1 MKKFLSLLLTLCLLL
16 GVLPS
21 QALAYVG
28 DILPS
33 TGSTVTTETRADGTL
48 VLQNDYI
55 RVTLNKHDGSL
66 TTSPAAT
73 ADSANSIDRQKP
85 YCEFIIYGSYGYGKA
100 HPATLRLKS
109 AEFVDTTPNGTAK
122 AIKAVYDLTV
132 NLSGK
137 SVAATTAVYYE
148 LVQLKENET
157 SADTW
162 GVLTSIDNIKINNNR
177 DDLFGSLTGD
187 MGVIWGY
194 TLDGFSGMG
203 HANATDGPAI
213 KMSRTVYNQDKQAEI
228 STECSVL
235 TSKVENLDT
244 WQSFPQ
250 GGDWCYNYITEVYV
264 DGYAWA
270 NPFVGLSGYYENKT
284 IKAYLPDTVSV
295 TPGSNPNSTRVECR
309 NDIGYYFSDG
319 EDYPNSQR
327 FLWGFRNLAKGAED
341 VPSEPDKVDIS
352 INAQRLAAFANG
364 NGGVTVEYVADDAAL
379 DVLKQ
384 QYGNP
389 IAIISGEY
397 ESKNGTDFT
406 FTGGAALLSPSVTAT
421 WDKSNGKLII
431 KKDGTIEHSGLSLN
445 APSFKFYQP
454 NSGSGKDLEIK
465 LTQDGFSFEIDPEKN
480 DAVIYV
486 DIPYATAKLENA
498 AADAAGNLVFSGEI
512 GFQTVFE
519 GAAFTLEELG
529 YGLNEK
535 NEFTVNGVHATGEF
549 DTAKTLSLEL
559 AKVEGEVN
567 TFKGEERYAF
577 SLELNAFDLFETE
590 AELALERASN
600 GGLLPD
606 ELWFYVKA
614 SPGIVLVPPVP
625 VGQLNGG
632 GAGFKDLAATVNGDY
647 FAIPPI
653 KLRGAL
659 TGRYL
664 HLIEGTG
671 NVVIGPSEISLKAT
685 DVGLVGAGEAT
696 QIIDSFGYT
705 LKLNGQ
711 ERTYEGTNYKGI
723 YFAGSEELALALPS
737 KALNVIALDSAIE
750 LGAFGGVNDKK
761 ENLYLG
767 IGANGTVIGTLQFPN
782 NFFIPCLRGKAL
794 SRTDVELILGGQTV
808 IPIKG
813 VSVDEGMKQ
822 AFGNIDVY
830 LGAMTQ
836 TTNWLYDVRA
846 WVIIPNI
853 IETNFRMGEGWDI
866 EGTLFSKLDTWDWTE
881 HGVEPVVQAM
891 SLEDSEDTV
900 LMSSP
905 SPTEQAASLEAVGE
919 STPTSNTNSTEPA
932 ASLEDTGESV
942 PANST
947 NSTEQTAPMEDA
959 GESAPANSTN
969 STEQTAPMEDAGESV
984 PANSMNSTEPA
995 ASLEDTGE
1003 SVPANSTNST
1013 EQTAPMEDAGESV
1026 PANSTNSTE
1035 QAASSEDTG
1044 ESVPANSTNSTE
1056 QAASSEDTGESAPA
1070 NSMNPTVIAVNAGTD
1085 ETPYILLAFD
1095 SSITEEQIKGALK
1108 IKKDSQDI
1116 DINWLGDSTEIDSNS
1131 AINADT
1137 DIIKNNEDG
1146 KEYRVAIL
1154 RLKEGG
1160 SYQVDTGD
1168 LALQKSESASVTS
1181 FEKLN
1186 LTLNNNQVSGEIKY
1200 AEENTKYV
1208 LRTYF
1213 ANAEGGAD
1221 YLIDEQEITNSS
1233 SISVNIPSMGA
1244 LAPSGEYYVT
1254 SFLMTEKSVESIDEN
1269 GEKETLT
1276 GLVAIDHQQFNT
1288 QVSYQNQNQPTA
1300 PRTVTLE
1307 LAGNEVMTA
1316 TWGAVTDADGYAVT
1330 IYQKDGNDW
1339 IDTGFGYDLDK
1350 ETTSINM
1357 ALTVGGE
1364 ETTKSKN
1371 LSENETYKVGVSAY
1385 KTIEGGKYYSAET
1398 ESAENGVYLPEY
1410 TPLDMMLSVNGTT
1423 CTADEHGVYRAY
1435 VDGKDDVLTVS
1446 CTTENVTYK
1455 VTRMDKTS
1463 DNEIST
1469 DSDGAYPIPNF
1480 EGSLMFK
1487 IDGISEI
1494 ENSTA
1499 KDVTSVFL
1507 LVSVDKTAPVLTL
1520 SDPVFYADM
1529 TTGAYQIT
1537 GTADAG
1543 SKIIYGND
1551 GASVNAGSD
1560 GTFTIP
1566 GTLDENSGVLSLCAQ
1581 DSAGNKS
1588 TSRFALITKQNTA
1601 TEFIV
1606 TFDGNGGMPSVG
1618 SMTTTNQKLTSL
1630 PSASQSKH
1638 SFDGWYTEKS
1648 GGTKITTD
1656 TVFHADTIV
1665 YAHWTY
1671 TGGGGGSSSGGSS
1684 SNDGEGSVNN
1694 DATIIQRPD
1703 VNEPNVPTTA
1713 QSEKVKTDA
1722 KGNVTITNPMVSDA
1736 IKAAKDDA
1744 KKHGNQKNG
1753 VAVEVPVEIDKKLDG
1768 VQITLKADALDTLV
1782 KENVKRFTIDTDRMT
1797 DFGFTLDTLKELN
1810 RQTSGDIILK
1820 VKKTTVSS
1828 IEAKATIGNRPVYDI
1843 SLWEVKNGKE
1853 TKLSNLNGKTISIA
1867 IPYTPAKNEQTG
1879 NLYAVSVD
1887 GNGKPQWITKSN
1899 YDADQKAV
1907 IFELTQPGVYGV
1919 GYDAKMPAFTDIE
1932 NHWAKDNILFVV
1944 SRGLL
1949 NGTSETTFSPN
1960 TGMTRGM
1967 FVTALGRLA
1976 GVDPADYQSGKFTDV
1991 KADAYYA
1998 PYVNWAA
2005 KTGIV
2010 SGTTD
2015 TTFAP
2020 DTNINREQ
2028 MAVIMKNY
2036 AVKLGYTVPKALEAV
2051 TFADNASISSWAK
2064 EAVKSM
2070 QQAGILAGKTNNRF
2084 DPAGTATRAE
2094 VATVLRRFVEIVID
2108 PQTANGWR

>member
-16 GVLPS
+16 GILPS

-194 TLDGFSGMG
+194 TLDAFSGMG

-213 KMSRTVYNQDKQAEI
+213 KMSRTVYNYDEQVEI
-228 STECSVL
+228 STESSVL

-244 WQSFPQ
+244 WQSFSQ
-250 GGDWCYNYITEVYV
+250 GTDWCYNYITEVYV
-264 DGYAWA
+264 DGYTWA

-295 TPGSNPNSTRVECR
+295 TPGNNPNSTRVECR

-379 DVLKQ
+379 DALKK

-389 IAIISGEY
+389 VALISGEY
-397 ESKNGTDFT
+397 ESKNGAEFT

-465 LTQDGFSFEIDPEKN
+465 LTQDGFSFEIDPGKN

-486 DIPYATAKLENA
+486 DIPYATAKLEQA
-498 AADAAGNLVFSGEI
+498 TADAAGNLVFSGEI

-519 GAAFTLEELG
+519 GASFTLEELG

-567 TFKGEERYAF
+567 TFKGKEKYAF

-590 AELALERASN
+590 AELELTRSQKD
-600 GGLLPD
+600 GSLLPNT
-606 ELWFYVKA
+606 LYFYVAA
-614 SPGIVLVPPVP
+614 SPGIPLIPPVP

-632 GAGFKDLAATVNGDY
+632 GAGFSNLADTVNGDY
-647 FAIPPI
+647 FAIPPL
-653 KLRGAL
+653 KLRGTL
-659 TGRYL
+659 KGTYL
-664 HLIEGTG
+664 HLIEGKG
-671 NVVIGPSEISLKAT
+671 DVVIGPSEISLTAS
-685 DVGLVGAGEAT
+685 DVGIVGTNAS
-696 QIIDSFGYT
+696 IIDSFGYS

-711 ERTYEGTNYKGI
+711 ERTYNGTDYTGI
-723 YFAGSEELALALPS
+723 YFVGSEALELDLP
-737 KALNVIALDSAIE
+737 NTEIDVFILDTSIE
-750 LGAFGGVNDKK
+750 LGAFGGTGTKNDKQH
-761 ENLYLG
+761 LYLA
-767 IGANGTVIGTLQFPN
+767 IGANAVVKSKVQVPSDVPVIGGWKL
-782 NFFIPCLRGKAL
+782 G
-794 SRTDVELILGGQTV
+794 SWDVDLIVGGQTEF
-808 IPIKG
+808 PIKD

-822 AFGNIDVY
+822 AFSNIDVY
-830 LGAMTQ
+830 LGAMTGVYAGIIDAR
-836 TTNWLYDVRA
+836 L
-846 WVIIPNI
+846 WVLVPNI
-853 IETNFRMGEGWDI
+853 VETNFRRGGGWDV
-866 EGTLFSKLDTWDWTE
+866 ETKWFGRLPEWDWSE
-881 HGVEPVVQAM
+881 KGVEPVAQAM

-959 GESAPANSTN
+959 GES
-969 STEQTAPMEDAGESV
+969 
-984 PANSMNSTEPA
+984 
-995 ASLEDTGE
+995 
-1003 SVPANSTNST
+1003 
-1013 EQTAPMEDAGESV
+1013 
-1026 PANSTNSTE
+1026 
-1035 QAASSEDTG
+1035 
-1044 ESVPANSTNSTE
+1044 VPANSTNSTE

-1070 NSMNPTVIAVNAGTD
+1070 NSTNSTEITVSADTD
-1085 ETPYILLAFD
+1085 ETPYILLAFENTV
-1095 SSITEEQIKGALK
+1095 TEEQIKNSLSVTKQNSSDKLEIHWVNYDTENSEDGQIDENK
-1108 IKKDSQDI
+1108 
-1116 DINWLGDSTEIDSNS
+1116 DINAT
-1131 AINADT
+1131 T
-1137 DIIKNNEDG
+1137 DIIHNKTDNKD
-1146 KEYRVAIL
+1146 YRVAIL
-1154 RLKEGG
+1154 RLKDAGT
-1160 SYQVDTGD
+1160 YQVNTGSLSLDT
-1168 LALQKSESASVTS
+1168 QKSQGVSIAP
-1181 FEKLN
+1181 FEELE
-1186 LTLNNNQVSGEIKY
+1186 LTLNNQQVSGEIKY

-1213 ANAEGGAD
+1213 AKEKGGAD

-1288 QVSYQNQNQPTA
+1288 RVSYQNQNQPTA
-1300 PRTVTLE
+1300 PQTVTLE
-1307 LAGNEVMTA
+1307 LAGNEIMTA

-1371 LSENETYKVGVSAY
+1371 LSANETYKVGVSAY

-1410 TPLDMMLSVNGTT
+1410 TPLDMMLFVNGTT

-1480 EGSLMFK
+1480 EGNLMFK

-1507 LVSVDKTAPVLTL
+1507 LVSVDKTAPMLTL

-1543 SKIIYGND
+1543 SKIIYGDD

-1648 GGTKITTD
+1648 GGIKITTD
-1656 TVFHADTIV
+1656 TIFHADTIV

-1828 IEAKATIGNRPVYDI
+1828 IEAKVTIGNRPVYDI

-1899 YDADQKAV
+1899 YNADQKAV

-2094 VATVLRRFVEIVID
+2094 VATVLWRFVEIIID
-2108 PQTANGWR
+2108 PQTANG

>member
-1 MKKFLSLLLTLCLLL
+1 
-16 GVLPS
+16 
-21 QALAYVG
+21 
-28 DILPS
+28 
-33 TGSTVTTETRADGTL
+33 
-48 VLQNDYI
+48 
-55 RVTLNKHDGSL
+55 
-66 TTSPAAT
+66 
-73 ADSANSIDRQKP
+73 
-85 YCEFIIYGSYGYGKA
+85 
-100 HPATLRLKS
+100 
-109 AEFVDTTPNGTAK
+109 
-122 AIKAVYDLTV
+122 
-132 NLSGK
+132 
-137 SVAATTAVYYE
+137 
-148 LVQLKENET
+148 
-157 SADTW
+157 
-162 GVLTSIDNIKINNNR
+162 
-177 DDLFGSLTGD
+177 
-187 MGVIWGY
+187 
-194 TLDGFSGMG
+194 
-203 HANATDGPAI
+203 
-213 KMSRTVYNQDKQAEI
+213 
-228 STECSVL
+228 
-235 TSKVENLDT
+235 
-244 WQSFPQ
+244 
-250 GGDWCYNYITEVYV
+250 
-264 DGYAWA
+264 
-270 NPFVGLSGYYENKT
+270 
-284 IKAYLPDTVSV
+284 
-295 TPGSNPNSTRVECR
+295 
-309 NDIGYYFSDG
+309 
-319 EDYPNSQR
+319 
-327 FLWGFRNLAKGAED
+327 
-341 VPSEPDKVDIS
+341 
-352 INAQRLAAFANG
+352 
-364 NGGVTVEYVADDAAL
+364 
-379 DVLKQ
+379 
-384 QYGNP
+384 
-389 IAIISGEY
+389 
-397 ESKNGTDFT
+397 
-406 FTGGAALLSPSVTAT
+406 
-421 WDKSNGKLII
+421 
-431 KKDGTIEHSGLSLN
+431 
-445 APSFKFYQP
+445 
-454 NSGSGKDLEIK
+454 
-465 LTQDGFSFEIDPEKN
+465 
-480 DAVIYV
+480 
-486 DIPYATAKLENA
+486 
-498 AADAAGNLVFSGEI
+498 
-512 GFQTVFE
+512 
-519 GAAFTLEELG
+519 
-529 YGLNEK
+529 
-535 NEFTVNGVHATGEF
+535 
-549 DTAKTLSLEL
+549 
-559 AKVEGEVN
+559 
-567 TFKGEERYAF
+567 
-577 SLELNAFDLFETE
+577 
-590 AELALERASN
+590 
-600 GGLLPD
+600 
-606 ELWFYVKA
+606 
-614 SPGIVLVPPVP
+614 
-625 VGQLNGG
+625 
-632 GAGFKDLAATVNGDY
+632 
-647 FAIPPI
+647 
-653 KLRGAL
+653 
-659 TGRYL
+659 
-664 HLIEGTG
+664 
-671 NVVIGPSEISLKAT
+671 
-685 DVGLVGAGEAT
+685 
-696 QIIDSFGYT
+696 
-705 LKLNGQ
+705 
-711 ERTYEGTNYKGI
+711 
-723 YFAGSEELALALPS
+723 
-737 KALNVIALDSAIE
+737 
-750 LGAFGGVNDKK
+750 
-761 ENLYLG
+761 
-767 IGANGTVIGTLQFPN
+767 
-782 NFFIPCLRGKAL
+782 
-794 SRTDVELILGGQTV
+794 
-808 IPIKG
+808 
-813 VSVDEGMKQ
+813 
-822 AFGNIDVY
+822 
-830 LGAMTQ
+830 
-836 TTNWLYDVRA
+836 
-846 WVIIPNI
+846 
-853 IETNFRMGEGWDI
+853 
-866 EGTLFSKLDTWDWTE
+866 
-881 HGVEPVVQAM
+881 
-891 SLEDSEDTV
+891 
-900 LMSSP
+900 
-905 SPTEQAASLEAVGE
+905 
-919 STPTSNTNSTEPA
+919 
-932 ASLEDTGESV
+932 
-942 PANST
+942 
-947 NSTEQTAPMEDA
+947 
-959 GESAPANSTN
+959 
-969 STEQTAPMEDAGESV
+969 
-984 PANSMNSTEPA
+984 
-995 ASLEDTGE
+995 
-1003 SVPANSTNST
+1003 
-1013 EQTAPMEDAGESV
+1013 
-1026 PANSTNSTE
+1026 
-1035 QAASSEDTG
+1035 
-1044 ESVPANSTNSTE
+1044 
-1056 QAASSEDTGESAPA
+1056 
-1070 NSMNPTVIAVNAGTD
+1070 MNPTVIAVNAGTD

-1300 PRTVTLE
+1300 PQTVTLE

-1566 GTLDENSGVLSLCAQ
+1566 GTLDKNSGVLSLCAQ

-1606 TFDGNGGMPSVG
+1606 TFDGNGGTPSVG
-1618 SMTTTNQKLTSL
+1618 NMTTTNQKLTSL

-1671 TGGGGGSSSGGSS
+1671 TGGSS

-1713 QSEKVKTDA
+1713 LSEKVKTDA

-1736 IKAAKDDA
+1736 IKAAKDDT

-1753 VAVEVPVEIDKKLDG
+1753 VAVEVPVEIDKKLDS

-1867 IPYTPAKNEQTG
+1867 IPYTPAKNEQPG

-1887 GNGKPQWITKSN
+1887 GNGKPQWITKSS

-1907 IFELTQPGVYGV
+1907 IFELIQPGVYGV

-2094 VATVLRRFVEIVID
+2094 VATVLRRFVEIIID
-2108 PQTANGWR
+2108 PQTANGWQQNDSGQ

>member
-16 GVLPS
+16 GILPS

-194 TLDGFSGMG
+194 TLDAFSGMG

-213 KMSRTVYNQDKQAEI
+213 KMSRTVYNYDEQVEI
-228 STECSVL
+228 STESSVL

-244 WQSFPQ
+244 WQSFSQ
-250 GGDWCYNYITEVYV
+250 GTDWCYNYITEVYV
-264 DGYAWA
+264 DGYTWA

-295 TPGSNPNSTRVECR
+295 TPGNNPNSTRVACR

-379 DVLKQ
+379 DALKK

-389 IAIISGEY
+389 VALISGEY
-397 ESKNGTDFT
+397 ESKNGAEFT

-465 LTQDGFSFEIDPEKN
+465 LTQDGFSFEIDPGKN

-486 DIPYATAKLENA
+486 DIPYATAKLEQA
-498 AADAAGNLVFSGEI
+498 TADAAGNLVFSGEI

-519 GAAFTLEELG
+519 GASFTLEELG

-567 TFKGEERYAF
+567 TFKGKEKYAF

-590 AELALERASN
+590 AELELTRSQKD
-600 GGLLPD
+600 GSLLPNT
-606 ELWFYVKA
+606 LYFYVAA
-614 SPGIVLVPPVP
+614 SPGIPLIPPVP

-632 GAGFKDLAATVNGDY
+632 GAGFSNLADTVNGDY
-647 FAIPPI
+647 FAIPPL
-653 KLRGAL
+653 KLRGTL
-659 TGRYL
+659 KGTYL
-664 HLIEGTG
+664 HLIEGKG
-671 NVVIGPSEISLKAT
+671 DVVIGPSEISLTAS
-685 DVGLVGAGEAT
+685 DVGIVGTNAS
-696 QIIDSFGYT
+696 IIDSFGYS

-711 ERTYEGTNYKGI
+711 ERTYNGTDYTGI
-723 YFAGSEELALALPS
+723 YFVGSEALELDLP
-737 KALNVIALDSAIE
+737 NTEIDVFILDTSIE
-750 LGAFGGVNDKK
+750 LGAFGGTGTKNDKQH
-761 ENLYLG
+761 LYLA
-767 IGANGTVIGTLQFPN
+767 IGANAVVKSKVQVPSDVPVIGGWKL
-782 NFFIPCLRGKAL
+782 G
-794 SRTDVELILGGQTV
+794 SWDVDLIVGGQTEF
-808 IPIKG
+808 PIKD

-822 AFGNIDVY
+822 AFSNIDVY
-830 LGAMTQ
+830 LGAMTGVYAGIIDAR
-836 TTNWLYDVRA
+836 L
-846 WVIIPNI
+846 WVLVPNI
-853 IETNFRMGEGWDI
+853 VETNFRRGGGWDV
-866 EGTLFSKLDTWDWTE
+866 ETKWFGRLPEWDWSE
-881 HGVEPVVQAM
+881 KGVEPVAQAM

-959 GESAPANSTN
+959 GES
-969 STEQTAPMEDAGESV
+969 
-984 PANSMNSTEPA
+984 
-995 ASLEDTGE
+995 
-1003 SVPANSTNST
+1003 
-1013 EQTAPMEDAGESV
+1013 
-1026 PANSTNSTE
+1026 
-1035 QAASSEDTG
+1035 
-1044 ESVPANSTNSTE
+1044 VPANSTNSTE

-1070 NSMNPTVIAVNAGTD
+1070 NSTNSTEITVSADTD
-1085 ETPYILLAFD
+1085 ETPYILLAFENTV
-1095 SSITEEQIKGALK
+1095 TEEQIKNSLSVTKQNSSDKLEIHWVNYDTENSEDGQIDENK
-1108 IKKDSQDI
+1108 
-1116 DINWLGDSTEIDSNS
+1116 DINAT
-1131 AINADT
+1131 T
-1137 DIIKNNEDG
+1137 DIIHNKTDNKD
-1146 KEYRVAIL
+1146 YRVAIL
-1154 RLKEGG
+1154 RLKDAGT
-1160 SYQVDTGD
+1160 YQVNTGSLSLDT
-1168 LALQKSESASVTS
+1168 QKSQGVSIAP
-1181 FEKLN
+1181 FEELE
-1186 LTLNNNQVSGEIKY
+1186 LTLNNQQVSGEIKY

-1213 ANAEGGAD
+1213 AKEKGGAD

-1300 PRTVTLE
+1300 PQTVTLE
-1307 LAGNEVMTA
+1307 LAGNEIMTA

-1371 LSENETYKVGVSAY
+1371 LSANETYKVGVSAY

-1507 LVSVDKTAPVLTL
+1507 LVSVDKTAPMLTL

-1543 SKIIYGND
+1543 SKIIYGDD

-1606 TFDGNGGMPSVG
+1606 TFDGNGGMLSVG

-1648 GGTKITTD
+1648 GGIKITTD
-1656 TVFHADTIV
+1656 TIFHADTIV

-1828 IEAKATIGNRPVYDI
+1828 IEAKVTIGNRPVYDI

-1867 IPYTPAKNEQTG
+1867 IPYTPTKNEQTG

-1899 YDADQKAV
+1899 YNADQKAV
-1907 IFELTQPGVYGV
+1907 IFELIQPGVYGV

-2064 EAVKSM
+2064 EAVESM

-2094 VATVLRRFVEIVID
+2094 VATVLWRFVEIIID
-2108 PQTANGWR
+2108 PQTANG

>member
-16 GVLPS
+16 GILPS

-194 TLDGFSGMG
+194 TLDAFSGMG

-213 KMSRTVYNQDKQAEI
+213 KMSRTVYNYDEQVEI
-228 STECSVL
+228 STESSVL

-244 WQSFPQ
+244 WQSFSQ
-250 GGDWCYNYITEVYV
+250 GTDWCYNYITEVYV
-264 DGYAWA
+264 DGYTWA

-295 TPGSNPNSTRVECR
+295 TPGNNPNSTRVECR

-379 DVLKQ
+379 DALKK

-389 IAIISGEY
+389 VALISGEY
-397 ESKNGTDFT
+397 ESKNGAEFT

-465 LTQDGFSFEIDPEKN
+465 LTQDGFSFEIDPGKN

-486 DIPYATAKLENA
+486 DIPYATAKLEQA
-498 AADAAGNLVFSGEI
+498 TADAAGNLVFSGEI

-519 GAAFTLEELG
+519 GASFTLEELG

-567 TFKGEERYAF
+567 TFKGKEKYAF

-590 AELALERASN
+590 AELELTRSQKD
-600 GGLLPD
+600 GSLLPNT
-606 ELWFYVKA
+606 LYFYVAA
-614 SPGIVLVPPVP
+614 SPGIPLIPPVP

-632 GAGFKDLAATVNGDY
+632 GAGFSNLADTVNGDY
-647 FAIPPI
+647 FAIPPLN
-653 KLRGAL
+653 LRGTL
-659 TGRYL
+659 KGTYL
-664 HLIEGTG
+664 HLIEGKG
-671 NVVIGPSEISLKAT
+671 DVVIGPSEISLTAS
-685 DVGLVGAGEAT
+685 DVGIVGTNAS
-696 QIIDSFGYT
+696 IIDSFGYS

-711 ERTYEGTNYKGI
+711 ERTYNGTDYTGI
-723 YFAGSEELALALPS
+723 YFVGSEALELDLP
-737 KALNVIALDSAIE
+737 NTEIDVFILDTSIE
-750 LGAFGGVNDKK
+750 LGAFGGTGTKNDKQH
-761 ENLYLG
+761 LYLA
-767 IGANGTVIGTLQFPN
+767 IGANAVVKSKVQVPSDVPVIGGWKL
-782 NFFIPCLRGKAL
+782 G
-794 SRTDVELILGGQTV
+794 SWDVDLIVGGQTEF
-808 IPIKG
+808 PIKD

-822 AFGNIDVY
+822 AFSNIDVY
-830 LGAMTQ
+830 LGAMTGVYAGIIDAR
-836 TTNWLYDVRA
+836 L
-846 WVIIPNI
+846 WVLVPNI
-853 IETNFRMGEGWDI
+853 VETNFRRGGGWDV
-866 EGTLFSKLDTWDWTE
+866 ETKWFGRLPEWDWSE
-881 HGVEPVVQAM
+881 KGVEPVAQAM

-959 GESAPANSTN
+959 GES
-969 STEQTAPMEDAGESV
+969 
-984 PANSMNSTEPA
+984 
-995 ASLEDTGE
+995 
-1003 SVPANSTNST
+1003 VPANSTS
-1013 EQTAPMEDAGESV
+1013 
-1026 PANSTNSTE
+1026 STE

-1056 QAASSEDTGESAPA
+1056 ITVSAD
-1070 NSMNPTVIAVNAGTD
+1070 TD
-1085 ETPYILLAFD
+1085 ETPYILLAFENTV
-1095 SSITEEQIKGALK
+1095 TEEQIKNSLSVTKQNSSDKLEIHWVNYDTENSEDGQIDENK
-1108 IKKDSQDI
+1108 
-1116 DINWLGDSTEIDSNS
+1116 DINAT
-1131 AINADT
+1131 T
-1137 DIIKNNEDG
+1137 DIIHNKTDNKD
-1146 KEYRVAIL
+1146 YRVAIL
-1154 RLKEGG
+1154 RLKDAGT
-1160 SYQVDTGD
+1160 YQVNTGSLSLDT
-1168 LALQKSESASVTS
+1168 QKSQGVSIAP
-1181 FEKLN
+1181 FEELE
-1186 LTLNNNQVSGEIKY
+1186 LTLNNQQVSGEIKY

-1213 ANAEGGAD
+1213 AKEKGGAD

-1288 QVSYQNQNQPTA
+1288 RVSYQNQNQPTA
-1300 PRTVTLE
+1300 PQTVTLE
-1307 LAGNEVMTA
+1307 LAGNEIMTA

-1371 LSENETYKVGVSAY
+1371 LSANETYKVGVSAY

-1410 TPLDMMLSVNGTT
+1410 TPLDMMLFVNGTT

-1480 EGSLMFK
+1480 EGNLMFK

-1507 LVSVDKTAPVLTL
+1507 LVSVDKTAPMLTL

-1543 SKIIYGND
+1543 SKIIYGDD

-1648 GGTKITTD
+1648 GGIKITTD
-1656 TVFHADTIV
+1656 TIFHADTIV

-1768 VQITLKADALDTLV
+1768 LQITLKADALDTLV

-2108 PQTANGWR
+2108 PQTANGWQ

>member
-1 MKKFLSLLLTLCLLL
+1 
-16 GVLPS
+16 
-21 QALAYVG
+21 
-28 DILPS
+28 
-33 TGSTVTTETRADGTL
+33 
-48 VLQNDYI
+48 
-55 RVTLNKHDGSL
+55 
-66 TTSPAAT
+66 
-73 ADSANSIDRQKP
+73 
-85 YCEFIIYGSYGYGKA
+85 
-100 HPATLRLKS
+100 
-109 AEFVDTTPNGTAK
+109 
-122 AIKAVYDLTV
+122 
-132 NLSGK
+132 
-137 SVAATTAVYYE
+137 
-148 LVQLKENET
+148 
-157 SADTW
+157 
-162 GVLTSIDNIKINNNR
+162 
-177 DDLFGSLTGD
+177 
-187 MGVIWGY
+187 
-194 TLDGFSGMG
+194 
-203 HANATDGPAI
+203 
-213 KMSRTVYNQDKQAEI
+213 
-228 STECSVL
+228 
-235 TSKVENLDT
+235 
-244 WQSFPQ
+244 
-250 GGDWCYNYITEVYV
+250 
-264 DGYAWA
+264 
-270 NPFVGLSGYYENKT
+270 
-284 IKAYLPDTVSV
+284 
-295 TPGSNPNSTRVECR
+295 
-309 NDIGYYFSDG
+309 
-319 EDYPNSQR
+319 
-327 FLWGFRNLAKGAED
+327 
-341 VPSEPDKVDIS
+341 
-352 INAQRLAAFANG
+352 
-364 NGGVTVEYVADDAAL
+364 
-379 DVLKQ
+379 
-384 QYGNP
+384 
-389 IAIISGEY
+389 
-397 ESKNGTDFT
+397 
-406 FTGGAALLSPSVTAT
+406 
-421 WDKSNGKLII
+421 
-431 KKDGTIEHSGLSLN
+431 
-445 APSFKFYQP
+445 
-454 NSGSGKDLEIK
+454 
-465 LTQDGFSFEIDPEKN
+465 
-480 DAVIYV
+480 
-486 DIPYATAKLENA
+486 
-498 AADAAGNLVFSGEI
+498 
-512 GFQTVFE
+512 
-519 GAAFTLEELG
+519 
-529 YGLNEK
+529 
-535 NEFTVNGVHATGEF
+535 
-549 DTAKTLSLEL
+549 
-559 AKVEGEVN
+559 
-567 TFKGEERYAF
+567 
-577 SLELNAFDLFETE
+577 
-590 AELALERASN
+590 
-600 GGLLPD
+600 
-606 ELWFYVKA
+606 
-614 SPGIVLVPPVP
+614 
-625 VGQLNGG
+625 
-632 GAGFKDLAATVNGDY
+632 
-647 FAIPPI
+647 
-653 KLRGAL
+653 
-659 TGRYL
+659 
-664 HLIEGTG
+664 
-671 NVVIGPSEISLKAT
+671 
-685 DVGLVGAGEAT
+685 
-696 QIIDSFGYT
+696 
-705 LKLNGQ
+705 
-711 ERTYEGTNYKGI
+711 
-723 YFAGSEELALALPS
+723 
-737 KALNVIALDSAIE
+737 
-750 LGAFGGVNDKK
+750 
-761 ENLYLG
+761 
-767 IGANGTVIGTLQFPN
+767 
-782 NFFIPCLRGKAL
+782 
-794 SRTDVELILGGQTV
+794 
-808 IPIKG
+808 
-813 VSVDEGMKQ
+813 
-822 AFGNIDVY
+822 
-830 LGAMTQ
+830 
-836 TTNWLYDVRA
+836 
-846 WVIIPNI
+846 
-853 IETNFRMGEGWDI
+853 
-866 EGTLFSKLDTWDWTE
+866 
-881 HGVEPVVQAM
+881 
-891 SLEDSEDTV
+891 
-900 LMSSP
+900 
-905 SPTEQAASLEAVGE
+905 
-919 STPTSNTNSTEPA
+919 
-932 ASLEDTGESV
+932 
-942 PANST
+942 
-947 NSTEQTAPMEDA
+947 
-959 GESAPANSTN
+959 
-969 STEQTAPMEDAGESV
+969 
-984 PANSMNSTEPA
+984 
-995 ASLEDTGE
+995 
-1003 SVPANSTNST
+1003 
-1013 EQTAPMEDAGESV
+1013 MEDAGESV

-1300 PRTVTLE
+1300 PQTVTLE

-1566 GTLDENSGVLSLCAQ
+1566 GTLDKNSGVLSLCAQ

-1606 TFDGNGGMPSVG
+1606 TFDGNGGTPSVG
-1618 SMTTTNQKLTSL
+1618 NMTTTNQKLTSL

-1671 TGGGGGSSSGGSS
+1671 TGGSS

-1713 QSEKVKTDA
+1713 LSEKVKTDA

-1736 IKAAKDDA
+1736 IKAAKDDT

-1753 VAVEVPVEIDKKLDG
+1753 VAVEVPVEIDKKLDS

-1867 IPYTPAKNEQTG
+1867 IPYTPAKNEQPG

-1887 GNGKPQWITKSN
+1887 GNGKPQWITKSS

-1907 IFELTQPGVYGV
+1907 IFELIQPGVYGV

-2094 VATVLRRFVEIVID
+2094 VATVLRRFVEIIID
-2108 PQTANGWR
+2108 PQTANGWQQNDSGQ

>member
-16 GVLPS
+16 GILPS

-194 TLDGFSGMG
+194 TLDAFSGMG

-213 KMSRTVYNQDKQAEI
+213 KMSRTVYNYDEQVEI
-228 STECSVL
+228 STESSVL

-244 WQSFPQ
+244 WQSFSQ
-250 GGDWCYNYITEVYV
+250 GTDWCYNYITEVYV
-264 DGYAWA
+264 DGYTWA

-295 TPGSNPNSTRVECR
+295 TPGNNPNSTRVECR

-379 DVLKQ
+379 DALKK

-389 IAIISGEY
+389 VALISGEY
-397 ESKNGTDFT
+397 ESKNGAEFT

-465 LTQDGFSFEIDPEKN
+465 LTQDGFSFEIDPGKN

-486 DIPYATAKLENA
+486 DIPYATAKLEQA
-498 AADAAGNLVFSGEI
+498 TADAAGNLVFSGEI

-519 GAAFTLEELG
+519 GASFTLEELG

-567 TFKGEERYAF
+567 TFKGKEKYAF

-590 AELALERASN
+590 AELELTRSQKD
-600 GGLLPD
+600 GSLLPNT
-606 ELWFYVKA
+606 LYFYVAA
-614 SPGIVLVPPVP
+614 SPGIPLIPPVP

-632 GAGFKDLAATVNGDY
+632 GAGFSNLADTVNGDY
-647 FAIPPI
+647 FAIPPL
-653 KLRGAL
+653 KLRGTL
-659 TGRYL
+659 KGTYL
-664 HLIEGTG
+664 HLIEGKG
-671 NVVIGPSEISLKAT
+671 DVVIGPSEISLTAS
-685 DVGLVGAGEAT
+685 DVGIVGTNAS
-696 QIIDSFGYT
+696 IIDSFGYS

-711 ERTYEGTNYKGI
+711 ERTYNGTDYTGI
-723 YFAGSEELALALPS
+723 YFVGSEALELDLP
-737 KALNVIALDSAIE
+737 NTEIDVFILDTSIE
-750 LGAFGGVNDKK
+750 LGAFGGTGTKNDKQH
-761 ENLYLG
+761 LYLA
-767 IGANGTVIGTLQFPN
+767 IGANAVVKSKVQVPSDVPVIGGWKL
-782 NFFIPCLRGKAL
+782 G
-794 SRTDVELILGGQTV
+794 SWDVDLIVGGQTEF
-808 IPIKG
+808 PIKD

-822 AFGNIDVY
+822 AFSNIDVY
-830 LGAMTQ
+830 LGAMTGVYAGIIDAR
-836 TTNWLYDVRA
+836 L
-846 WVIIPNI
+846 WVLVPNI
-853 IETNFRMGEGWDI
+853 VETNFRRGGGWDV
-866 EGTLFSKLDTWDWTE
+866 ETKWFGRLPEWDWSE
-881 HGVEPVVQAM
+881 KGVEPVAQAM

-959 GESAPANSTN
+959 GES
-969 STEQTAPMEDAGESV
+969 
-984 PANSMNSTEPA
+984 
-995 ASLEDTGE
+995 
-1003 SVPANSTNST
+1003 
-1013 EQTAPMEDAGESV
+1013 
-1026 PANSTNSTE
+1026 
-1035 QAASSEDTG
+1035 
-1044 ESVPANSTNSTE
+1044 VPANSTNSTE

-1070 NSMNPTVIAVNAGTD
+1070 NSTNSTEITVSADTD
-1085 ETPYILLAFD
+1085 ETPYILLAFENTV
-1095 SSITEEQIKGALK
+1095 TEEQIKNSLSVTKQNSSDKLEIHWVNYDTENSEDGQIDENK
-1108 IKKDSQDI
+1108 
-1116 DINWLGDSTEIDSNS
+1116 DINAT
-1131 AINADT
+1131 T
-1137 DIIKNNEDG
+1137 DIIHNKTDNKD
-1146 KEYRVAIL
+1146 YRVAIL
-1154 RLKEGG
+1154 RLKDAGT
-1160 SYQVDTGD
+1160 YQVNTGSLSLDT
-1168 LALQKSESASVTS
+1168 QKSQGVSIAP
-1181 FEKLN
+1181 FEELE
-1186 LTLNNNQVSGEIKY
+1186 LTLNNQQVSGEIKY

-1213 ANAEGGAD
+1213 AKEKGGAD

-1288 QVSYQNQNQPTA
+1288 RVSYQNQNQPTA
-1300 PRTVTLE
+1300 PQTVTLE
-1307 LAGNEVMTA
+1307 LAGNEIMTA

-1371 LSENETYKVGVSAY
+1371 LSANETYKVGVSAY

-1410 TPLDMMLSVNGTT
+1410 TPLDMMLFVNGTT

-1480 EGSLMFK
+1480 EGNLMFK

-1507 LVSVDKTAPVLTL
+1507 LVSVDKTAPMLTL

-1543 SKIIYGND
+1543 SKIIYGDD

-1768 VQITLKADALDTLV
+1768 LQITLKADALDTLV

-1810 RQTSGDIILK
+1810 RQTSGDIILT

-2108 PQTANGWR
+2108 PQTANGWQ

>member
-16 GVLPS
+16 GILPS

-194 TLDGFSGMG
+194 TLDAFSGMG

-213 KMSRTVYNQDKQAEI
+213 KMSRTVYNYDEQVEI
-228 STECSVL
+228 STESSVL

-244 WQSFPQ
+244 WQSFSQ
-250 GGDWCYNYITEVYV
+250 GTDWCYNYITEVYV
-264 DGYAWA
+264 DGYTWA

-295 TPGSNPNSTRVECR
+295 TPGNNPNSTRVECR

-379 DVLKQ
+379 DALKK

-389 IAIISGEY
+389 VALISGEY
-397 ESKNGTDFT
+397 ESKNGAEFT

-465 LTQDGFSFEIDPEKN
+465 LTQDGFSFEIDPGKN

-486 DIPYATAKLENA
+486 DIPYATAKLEQA
-498 AADAAGNLVFSGEI
+498 TADAAGNLVFSGEI

-519 GAAFTLEELG
+519 GASFTLEELG

-567 TFKGEERYAF
+567 TFKGKEKYAF

-590 AELALERASN
+590 AELELTRSQKD
-600 GGLLPD
+600 GSLLPNT
-606 ELWFYVKA
+606 LYFYVAA
-614 SPGIVLVPPVP
+614 SPGIPLIPPVP

-632 GAGFKDLAATVNGDY
+632 GAGFSNLADTVNGDY
-647 FAIPPI
+647 FAIPPL
-653 KLRGAL
+653 KLRGTL
-659 TGRYL
+659 KGTYL
-664 HLIEGTG
+664 HLIEGKG
-671 NVVIGPSEISLKAT
+671 DVVIGPSEISLTAS
-685 DVGLVGAGEAT
+685 DVGIVGTNAS
-696 QIIDSFGYT
+696 IIDSFGYS

-711 ERTYEGTNYKGI
+711 ERTYNGTDYTGI
-723 YFAGSEELALALPS
+723 YFVGSEALELDLP
-737 KALNVIALDSAIE
+737 NTEIDVFILDTSIE
-750 LGAFGGVNDKK
+750 LGAFGGTGTKNDKQH
-761 ENLYLG
+761 LYLA
-767 IGANGTVIGTLQFPN
+767 IGANAVVKSKVQVPSDVPVIGGWKL
-782 NFFIPCLRGKAL
+782 G
-794 SRTDVELILGGQTV
+794 SWDVDLIVGGQTEF
-808 IPIKG
+808 PIKD

-822 AFGNIDVY
+822 AFSNIDVY
-830 LGAMTQ
+830 LGAMTGVYAGIIDAR
-836 TTNWLYDVRA
+836 L
-846 WVIIPNI
+846 WVLVPNI
-853 IETNFRMGEGWDI
+853 VETNFRRGGGWDV
-866 EGTLFSKLDTWDWTE
+866 ETKWFGRLPEWDWSE
-881 HGVEPVVQAM
+881 KGVEPVAQAM

-942 PANST
+942 PT
-947 NSTEQTAPMEDA
+947 
-959 GESAPANSTN
+959 
-969 STEQTAPMEDAGESV
+969 
-984 PANSMNSTEPA
+984 
-995 ASLEDTGE
+995 
-1003 SVPANSTNST
+1003 NSTNST

-1044 ESVPANSTNSTE
+1044 ESAPANSTNSTE
-1056 QAASSEDTGESAPA
+1056 ITVSAD
-1070 NSMNPTVIAVNAGTD
+1070 TD
-1085 ETPYILLAFD
+1085 ETPYILLAFENTV
-1095 SSITEEQIKGALK
+1095 TEEQIKNSLSVTKQNSSDKLEIHWVNYDTENSEDGQIDENK
-1108 IKKDSQDI
+1108 
-1116 DINWLGDSTEIDSNS
+1116 DINAT
-1131 AINADT
+1131 T
-1137 DIIKNNEDG
+1137 DIIHNKTDNKD
-1146 KEYRVAIL
+1146 YRVAIL
-1154 RLKEGG
+1154 RLKDAGT
-1160 SYQVDTGD
+1160 YQVNTGSLSLDT
-1168 LALQKSESASVTS
+1168 QKSQGVSIAP
-1181 FEKLN
+1181 FEELE
-1186 LTLNNNQVSGEIKY
+1186 LTLNNQQVSGEIKY

-1213 ANAEGGAD
+1213 AKEKGGAD

-1288 QVSYQNQNQPTA
+1288 RVSYQNQNQPTA
-1300 PRTVTLE
+1300 PQTVTLE
-1307 LAGNEVMTA
+1307 LAGNEIMTA

-1371 LSENETYKVGVSAY
+1371 LSANETYKVGVSAY

-1410 TPLDMMLSVNGTT
+1410 TPLDMMLFVNGTT

-1480 EGSLMFK
+1480 EGNLMFK

-1507 LVSVDKTAPVLTL
+1507 LVSVDKTAPMLTL

-1543 SKIIYGND
+1543 SKIIYGDD

-1736 IKAAKDDA
+1736 IKAAQDDA

-1768 VQITLKADALDTLV
+1768 LQITLKADALDTLV

-2108 PQTANGWR
+2108 PQTANGWQ

>member
-16 GVLPS
+16 GILPS

-194 TLDGFSGMG
+194 TLDAFSGMG

-213 KMSRTVYNQDKQAEI
+213 KMSRTVYNYDEQVEI
-228 STECSVL
+228 STESSVL

-244 WQSFPQ
+244 WQSFSQ
-250 GGDWCYNYITEVYV
+250 GTDWCYNYITEVYV
-264 DGYAWA
+264 DGYTWA

-295 TPGSNPNSTRVECR
+295 TPGNNPNSTRVECR

-379 DVLKQ
+379 DALKK

-389 IAIISGEY
+389 VALISGEY
-397 ESKNGTDFT
+397 ESKNGAEFT

-465 LTQDGFSFEIDPEKN
+465 LTQDGFSFEIDPGKN

-486 DIPYATAKLENA
+486 DIPYATAKLEQA
-498 AADAAGNLVFSGEI
+498 TADAAGNLVFSGEI

-519 GAAFTLEELG
+519 GASFTLEELG

-567 TFKGEERYAF
+567 TFKGKEKYAF

-590 AELALERASN
+590 AELELTRSQKD
-600 GGLLPD
+600 GSLLPNT
-606 ELWFYVKA
+606 LYFYVAA
-614 SPGIVLVPPVP
+614 SPGIPLIPPVP

-632 GAGFKDLAATVNGDY
+632 GAGFSNLADTVNGDY
-647 FAIPPI
+647 FAIPPL
-653 KLRGAL
+653 KLRGTL
-659 TGRYL
+659 KGTYL
-664 HLIEGTG
+664 HLIEGKG
-671 NVVIGPSEISLKAT
+671 DVVIGPSEISLTAS
-685 DVGLVGAGEAT
+685 DVGIVGTNAS
-696 QIIDSFGYT
+696 IIDSFGYS

-711 ERTYEGTNYKGI
+711 ERTYNGTDYTGI
-723 YFAGSEELALALPS
+723 YFVGSEALELDLP
-737 KALNVIALDSAIE
+737 NTEIDVFILDTSIE
-750 LGAFGGVNDKK
+750 LGAFGGTGTKNDKQH
-761 ENLYLG
+761 LYLA
-767 IGANGTVIGTLQFPN
+767 IGANAVVKSKVQVPSDVPVIGGWKL
-782 NFFIPCLRGKAL
+782 G
-794 SRTDVELILGGQTV
+794 SWDVDLIVGGQTEF
-808 IPIKG
+808 PIKD

-822 AFGNIDVY
+822 AFSNIDVY
-830 LGAMTQ
+830 LGAMTGVYAGIIDAR
-836 TTNWLYDVRA
+836 L
-846 WVIIPNI
+846 WVLVPNI
-853 IETNFRMGEGWDI
+853 VETNFRRGGGWDV
-866 EGTLFSKLDTWDWTE
+866 ETKWFGRLPEWDWSE
-881 HGVEPVVQAM
+881 KGVEPVAQAM

-959 GESAPANSTN
+959 GES
-969 STEQTAPMEDAGESV
+969 G
-984 PANSMNSTEPA
+984 
-995 ASLEDTGE
+995 
-1003 SVPANSTNST
+1003 
-1013 EQTAPMEDAGESV
+1013 
-1026 PANSTNSTE
+1026 
-1035 QAASSEDTG
+1035 
-1044 ESVPANSTNSTE
+1044 PANSTNSTE

-1070 NSMNPTVIAVNAGTD
+1070 NSTNSTEITVSADTD
-1085 ETPYILLAFD
+1085 ETPYILLAFENTV
-1095 SSITEEQIKGALK
+1095 TEEQIKNSLSVTKQNSSDKLEIHWVNYDTENSEDGQIDENK
-1108 IKKDSQDI
+1108 
-1116 DINWLGDSTEIDSNS
+1116 DINAT
-1131 AINADT
+1131 T
-1137 DIIKNNEDG
+1137 DIIHNKTDNKD
-1146 KEYRVAIL
+1146 YRVAIL
-1154 RLKEGG
+1154 RLKDAGT
-1160 SYQVDTGD
+1160 YQVNTGSLSLDT
-1168 LALQKSESASVTS
+1168 QKSQGVSIAP
-1181 FEKLN
+1181 FEELE
-1186 LTLNNNQVSGEIKY
+1186 LTLNNQQVSGEIKY

-1213 ANAEGGAD
+1213 AKEKGGAD

-1288 QVSYQNQNQPTA
+1288 RVSYQNQNQPTA
-1300 PRTVTLE
+1300 PQTVTLE
-1307 LAGNEVMTA
+1307 LAGNEIMTA

-1371 LSENETYKVGVSAY
+1371 LSANETYKVGVSAY

-1410 TPLDMMLSVNGTT
+1410 TPLDMMLFVNGTT

-1480 EGSLMFK
+1480 EGNLMFK

-1507 LVSVDKTAPVLTL
+1507 LVSVDKTAPMLTL

-1543 SKIIYGND
+1543 SKIIYGDD

-1606 TFDGNGGMPSVG
+1606 TFDGNGGTPSVG
-1618 SMTTTNQKLTSL
+1618 NMTTTNQKLTSL

-1671 TGGGGGSSSGGSS
+1671 TGGSS

-1899 YDADQKAV
+1899 YNADQKAV

-2064 EAVKSM
+2064 EAVESM

-2094 VATVLRRFVEIVID
+2094 VATVLRRFVEIVSD
-2108 PQTANGWR
+2108 PQTANGWQ

>member
-16 GVLPS
+16 GILPS

-194 TLDGFSGMG
+194 TLDAFSGMG

-213 KMSRTVYNQDKQAEI
+213 KMSRTVYNYDEQVEI
-228 STECSVL
+228 STESSVL

-244 WQSFPQ
+244 WQSFSQ
-250 GGDWCYNYITEVYV
+250 GTDWCYNYITEVYV
-264 DGYAWA
+264 DGYTWA

-295 TPGSNPNSTRVECR
+295 TPGNNPNSTRVECR

-352 INAQRLAAFANG
+352 INAQRLATFANG

-379 DVLKQ
+379 DALKK

-389 IAIISGEY
+389 VALISGEY
-397 ESKNGTDFT
+397 ESKNGAEFT

-465 LTQDGFSFEIDPEKN
+465 LTQDGFSFEIDPGKN

-486 DIPYATAKLENA
+486 DIPYATAKLEQA
-498 AADAAGNLVFSGEI
+498 TADAAGNLVFSGEI

-519 GAAFTLEELG
+519 GASFTLEELG

-567 TFKGEERYAF
+567 TFKGKEKYAF

-590 AELALERASN
+590 AELELTRSQKD
-600 GGLLPD
+600 GSLLPNT
-606 ELWFYVKA
+606 LYFYVAA
-614 SPGIVLVPPVP
+614 SPGIPLIPPVP

-632 GAGFKDLAATVNGDY
+632 GAGFSNLADTVNGDY
-647 FAIPPI
+647 FAIPPL
-653 KLRGAL
+653 KLRGTL
-659 TGRYL
+659 KGTYL
-664 HLIEGTG
+664 HLIEGKG
-671 NVVIGPSEISLKAT
+671 DVVIGPSEISLTAS
-685 DVGLVGAGEAT
+685 DVGIVGTNAS
-696 QIIDSFGYT
+696 IIDSFGYS

-711 ERTYEGTNYKGI
+711 ERTYNGTDYTGI
-723 YFAGSEELALALPS
+723 YFVGSEALELDLP
-737 KALNVIALDSAIE
+737 NTEIDVFILDTSIE
-750 LGAFGGVNDKK
+750 LGAFGGTGTKNDKQH
-761 ENLYLG
+761 LYLA
-767 IGANGTVIGTLQFPN
+767 IGANAVVKSKVQVPSDVPVIGGWKL
-782 NFFIPCLRGKAL
+782 G
-794 SRTDVELILGGQTV
+794 SWDVDLIVGGQTEF
-808 IPIKG
+808 PIKD

-822 AFGNIDVY
+822 AFSNIDVY
-830 LGAMTQ
+830 LGAMTGVYAGIIDAR
-836 TTNWLYDVRA
+836 L
-846 WVIIPNI
+846 WVLVPNI
-853 IETNFRMGEGWDI
+853 VETNFRRGGGWDV
-866 EGTLFSKLDTWDWTE
+866 ETKWFGRLPEWDWSE
-881 HGVEPVVQAM
+881 KGVEPVAQAM

-959 GESAPANSTN
+959 GES
-969 STEQTAPMEDAGESV
+969 
-984 PANSMNSTEPA
+984 
-995 ASLEDTGE
+995 
-1003 SVPANSTNST
+1003 
-1013 EQTAPMEDAGESV
+1013 
-1026 PANSTNSTE
+1026 
-1035 QAASSEDTG
+1035 
-1044 ESVPANSTNSTE
+1044 VPANSTNSTE

-1070 NSMNPTVIAVNAGTD
+1070 NSTNSTEITVSADTD
-1085 ETPYILLAFD
+1085 ETPYILLAFENTV
-1095 SSITEEQIKGALK
+1095 TEEQIKNSLSVTKQNSSDKLEIHWVNYDTENSEDGQIDENK
-1108 IKKDSQDI
+1108 
-1116 DINWLGDSTEIDSNS
+1116 DINAT
-1131 AINADT
+1131 T
-1137 DIIKNNEDG
+1137 DIIHNKTDNKD
-1146 KEYRVAIL
+1146 YRVAIL
-1154 RLKEGG
+1154 RLKDAGT
-1160 SYQVDTGD
+1160 YQVNTGSLSLDT
-1168 LALQKSESASVTS
+1168 QKSQGVSIAP
-1181 FEKLN
+1181 FEELE
-1186 LTLNNNQVSGEIKY
+1186 LTLNNQQVSDEIKY

-1213 ANAEGGAD
+1213 AKEKGGAD

-1288 QVSYQNQNQPTA
+1288 RVSYQNQNQPTA
-1300 PRTVTLE
+1300 PQTVTLE
-1307 LAGNEVMTA
+1307 LAGNEIMTA

-1371 LSENETYKVGVSAY
+1371 LSANETYKVGVSAY

-1410 TPLDMMLSVNGTT
+1410 TPLDMMLFVNGTT

-1480 EGSLMFK
+1480 EGNLMFK

-1507 LVSVDKTAPVLTL
+1507 LVSVDKTAPMLTL

-1543 SKIIYGND
+1543 SKIIYGDD

-1768 VQITLKADALDTLV
+1768 LQITLKADALDTLV

-2108 PQTANGWR
+2108 PQTANGWQ

>member
-16 GVLPS
+16 GILPS

-1300 PRTVTLE
+1300 PQTVTLE

-1566 GTLDENSGVLSLCAQ
+1566 GTLDKNSGVLSLCAQ

-1606 TFDGNGGMPSVG
+1606 TFDGNGGTPSVG
-1618 SMTTTNQKLTSL
+1618 NMTTTNQKLTSL

-1671 TGGGGGSSSGGSS
+1671 TGGSS

-1713 QSEKVKTDA
+1713 LSEKVKTDA

-1736 IKAAKDDA
+1736 IKAAKDDT

-1753 VAVEVPVEIDKKLDG
+1753 VAVEVPVEIDKKLDS

-1867 IPYTPAKNEQTG
+1867 IPYTPAKNEQPG

-1887 GNGKPQWITKSN
+1887 GNGKPQWITKSS

-1907 IFELTQPGVYGV
+1907 IFELIQPGVYGV

-2094 VATVLRRFVEIVID
+2094 VATVLRRFVEIIID
-2108 PQTANGWR
+2108 PQTANGWQQNDSGQ

>member
-16 GVLPS
+16 GILPS

-194 TLDGFSGMG
+194 TLDAFSGMG

-213 KMSRTVYNQDKQAEI
+213 KMSRTVYNYDEQVEI
-228 STECSVL
+228 STESSVL

-244 WQSFPQ
+244 WQSFSQ
-250 GGDWCYNYITEVYV
+250 GTDWCYNYITEVYV
-264 DGYAWA
+264 DGYTWA

-295 TPGSNPNSTRVECR
+295 TPGNNPNSTRVECR

-379 DVLKQ
+379 DALKK

-389 IAIISGEY
+389 VALISGEY
-397 ESKNGTDFT
+397 ESKNGAEFT

-465 LTQDGFSFEIDPEKN
+465 LTQDGFSFEIDPGKN

-486 DIPYATAKLENA
+486 DIPYATAKLEQA
-498 AADAAGNLVFSGEI
+498 TADAAGNLVFSGEI

-519 GAAFTLEELG
+519 GASFTLEELG

-567 TFKGEERYAF
+567 TFKGKEKYAF

-590 AELALERASN
+590 AELELTRSQKD
-600 GGLLPD
+600 GSLLPNT
-606 ELWFYVKA
+606 LYFYVAA
-614 SPGIVLVPPVP
+614 SPGIPLIPPVP

-632 GAGFKDLAATVNGDY
+632 GAGFSNLADTVNGDY
-647 FAIPPI
+647 FAIPPL
-653 KLRGAL
+653 KLRGTL
-659 TGRYL
+659 KGTYL
-664 HLIEGTG
+664 HLIEGKG
-671 NVVIGPSEISLKAT
+671 DVVIGPSEISLTAS
-685 DVGLVGAGEAT
+685 DVGIVGTNAS
-696 QIIDSFGYT
+696 IIDSFGYS

-711 ERTYEGTNYKGI
+711 ERTYNGTDYTGI
-723 YFAGSEELALALPS
+723 YFVGSEALELDLP
-737 KALNVIALDSAIE
+737 NTEIDVFILDTSIE
-750 LGAFGGVNDKK
+750 LGAFGGTGTKNDKQH
-761 ENLYLG
+761 LYLA
-767 IGANGTVIGTLQFPN
+767 IGANAVVKSKVQVPSDVPVIGGWKL
-782 NFFIPCLRGKAL
+782 G
-794 SRTDVELILGGQTV
+794 SWDVDLIVGGQTEF
-808 IPIKG
+808 PIKD

-822 AFGNIDVY
+822 AFSNIDVY
-830 LGAMTQ
+830 LGAMTGVYAGII
-836 TTNWLYDVRA
+836 NARL
-846 WVIIPNI
+846 WVLVPNI
-853 IETNFRMGEGWDI
+853 VETNFRRGGGWDV
-866 EGTLFSKLDTWDWTE
+866 ETKWFGRLPEWDWSE
-881 HGVEPVVQAM
+881 KGVEPVAQAM

-959 GESAPANSTN
+959 GES
-969 STEQTAPMEDAGESV
+969 
-984 PANSMNSTEPA
+984 
-995 ASLEDTGE
+995 
-1003 SVPANSTNST
+1003 
-1013 EQTAPMEDAGESV
+1013 
-1026 PANSTNSTE
+1026 
-1035 QAASSEDTG
+1035 
-1044 ESVPANSTNSTE
+1044 VPANSTNSTE

-1070 NSMNPTVIAVNAGTD
+1070 NSTNSTEITVSADTD
-1085 ETPYILLAFD
+1085 ETPYILLAFENTV
-1095 SSITEEQIKGALK
+1095 TEEQIKNSLSVTKQNSSDKLEIHWVNYDTENSEDGQIDENK
-1108 IKKDSQDI
+1108 
-1116 DINWLGDSTEIDSNS
+1116 DINAT
-1131 AINADT
+1131 T
-1137 DIIKNNEDG
+1137 DIIHNKTDNKD
-1146 KEYRVAIL
+1146 YRVAIL
-1154 RLKEGG
+1154 RLKDAGT
-1160 SYQVDTGD
+1160 YQVNTGSLSLDT
-1168 LALQKSESASVTS
+1168 QKSQGVSIAP
-1181 FEKLN
+1181 FEELE
-1186 LTLNNNQVSGEIKY
+1186 LTLNNQQVSGEIKY

-1213 ANAEGGAD
+1213 AKEKGGAD

-1288 QVSYQNQNQPTA
+1288 RVSYQNQNQPTA
-1300 PRTVTLE
+1300 PQTVTLE
-1307 LAGNEVMTA
+1307 LAGNEIMTA

-1371 LSENETYKVGVSAY
+1371 LSANETYKVGVSAY

-1410 TPLDMMLSVNGTT
+1410 TPLDMMLFVNGTT

-1480 EGSLMFK
+1480 EGNLMFK

-1507 LVSVDKTAPVLTL
+1507 LVSVDKTAPMLTL

-1543 SKIIYGND
+1543 SKIIYGDD

-1648 GGTKITTD
+1648 GGIKITTD
-1656 TVFHADTIV
+1656 TIFHADTIV

-1828 IEAKATIGNRPVYDI
+1828 IEAKVTIGNRPVYDI

-1867 IPYTPAKNEQTG
+1867 IPYTPTKNEQTG

-1899 YDADQKAV
+1899 YNADQKAV

-2064 EAVKSM
+2064 EAVESM

-2094 VATVLRRFVEIVID
+2094 VATVLWRFVEIIID
-2108 PQTANGWR
+2108 PQTANG

>member
-16 GVLPS
+16 GILPS

-194 TLDGFSGMG
+194 TLDAFSGMG

-213 KMSRTVYNQDKQAEI
+213 KMSRTVYNYDEQVEI
-228 STECSVL
+228 STESSVL

-244 WQSFPQ
+244 WQSFSQ
-250 GGDWCYNYITEVYV
+250 GTDWCYNYITEVYV
-264 DGYAWA
+264 DGYTWA

-295 TPGSNPNSTRVECR
+295 TPGNNPNSTRVECR

-379 DVLKQ
+379 DALKK

-389 IAIISGEY
+389 VALISGEY
-397 ESKNGTDFT
+397 ESKNGAEFT

-465 LTQDGFSFEIDPEKN
+465 LTQDGFSFEIDPGKN

-486 DIPYATAKLENA
+486 DIPYATAKLEQA
-498 AADAAGNLVFSGEI
+498 TADAAGNLVFSGEI

-519 GAAFTLEELG
+519 GASFTLEELG

-567 TFKGEERYAF
+567 TFKGKEKYAF

-590 AELALERASN
+590 AELELTRSQKD
-600 GGLLPD
+600 GSLLPNT
-606 ELWFYVKA
+606 LYFYVAA
-614 SPGIVLVPPVP
+614 SPGIPLIPPVP

-632 GAGFKDLAATVNGDY
+632 GAGFSNLADTVNGDY
-647 FAIPPI
+647 FAIPPL
-653 KLRGAL
+653 KLRGTL
-659 TGRYL
+659 KGTYL
-664 HLIEGTG
+664 HLIEGKG
-671 NVVIGPSEISLKAT
+671 DVVIGPSEISLTAS
-685 DVGLVGAGEAT
+685 DVGIVGTNAS
-696 QIIDSFGYT
+696 IIDSFGYS

-711 ERTYEGTNYKGI
+711 ERTYNGTDYTGI
-723 YFAGSEELALALPS
+723 YFVGSEALELDLP
-737 KALNVIALDSAIE
+737 NTEIDVFILDTSIE
-750 LGAFGGVNDKK
+750 LGAFGGTGTKNDKQH
-761 ENLYLG
+761 LYLA
-767 IGANGTVIGTLQFPN
+767 IGANAVVKSKVQVPSDVPVIGGWKL
-782 NFFIPCLRGKAL
+782 G
-794 SRTDVELILGGQTV
+794 SWDVDLIVGGQTEF
-808 IPIKG
+808 PIKD

-822 AFGNIDVY
+822 AFSNIDVY
-830 LGAMTQ
+830 LGAMTGVYAGIIDAR
-836 TTNWLYDVRA
+836 L
-846 WVIIPNI
+846 WVLVPNI
-853 IETNFRMGEGWDI
+853 VETNFRRGGGWDV
-866 EGTLFSKLDTWDWTE
+866 ETKWFGRLPEWDWSE
-881 HGVEPVVQAM
+881 KGVEPVAQAM

-959 GESAPANSTN
+959 GES
-969 STEQTAPMEDAGESV
+969 
-984 PANSMNSTEPA
+984 
-995 ASLEDTGE
+995 
-1003 SVPANSTNST
+1003 
-1013 EQTAPMEDAGESV
+1013 
-1026 PANSTNSTE
+1026 
-1035 QAASSEDTG
+1035 
-1044 ESVPANSTNSTE
+1044 VPANSTNSTE

-1070 NSMNPTVIAVNAGTD
+1070 NSTNSTEITVSADTD
-1085 ETPYILLAFD
+1085 ETPYILLAFENTV
-1095 SSITEEQIKGALK
+1095 TEEQIKNSLSVTKQNSSDKLEIHWVNYDTENSEDGQIDENK
-1108 IKKDSQDI
+1108 
-1116 DINWLGDSTEIDSNS
+1116 DINAT
-1131 AINADT
+1131 T
-1137 DIIKNNEDG
+1137 DIIHNKTDNKD
-1146 KEYRVAIL
+1146 YRVAIL
-1154 RLKEGG
+1154 RLKDAGT
-1160 SYQVDTGD
+1160 YQVNTGSLSLDT
-1168 LALQKSESASVTS
+1168 QKSQGVSIAP
-1181 FEKLN
+1181 FEELE
-1186 LTLNNNQVSGEIKY
+1186 LTLNNQQVSGEIKY

-1213 ANAEGGAD
+1213 AKEKGGAD

-1288 QVSYQNQNQPTA
+1288 RVSYQNQNQPTA
-1300 PRTVTLE
+1300 PQTVTLE
-1307 LAGNEVMTA
+1307 LAGNEIMTA

-1371 LSENETYKVGVSAY
+1371 LSANETYKVGVSAY

-1410 TPLDMMLSVNGTT
+1410 TPLDMMLFVNGTT

-1480 EGSLMFK
+1480 EGNLMFK

-1507 LVSVDKTAPVLTL
+1507 LVSVDKTAPMLTL

-1543 SKIIYGND
+1543 SKIIYGDD

-1648 GGTKITTD
+1648 GGIKITTD
-1656 TVFHADTIV
+1656 TIFHADTIV

-2064 EAVKSM
+2064 EAVESM

-2108 PQTANGWR
+2108 PQTANGWQ

>member
-16 GVLPS
+16 GILPS

-194 TLDGFSGMG
+194 TLDAFSGMG

-213 KMSRTVYNQDKQAEI
+213 KMSRTVYNYDEQVEI
-228 STECSVL
+228 STESSVL

-244 WQSFPQ
+244 WQSFSQ
-250 GGDWCYNYITEVYV
+250 GTDWCYNYITEVYV
-264 DGYAWA
+264 DGYTWA

-295 TPGSNPNSTRVECR
+295 TPGNNPNSTRVECR

-379 DVLKQ
+379 DALKK

-389 IAIISGEY
+389 VALISGEY
-397 ESKNGTDFT
+397 ESKNGAEFT

-465 LTQDGFSFEIDPEKN
+465 LTQDGFSFEIDPGKN

-486 DIPYATAKLENA
+486 DIPYATAKLEQA
-498 AADAAGNLVFSGEI
+498 TADAAGNLVFSGEI

-519 GAAFTLEELG
+519 GASFTLEELG

-567 TFKGEERYAF
+567 TFKGKEKYAF

-590 AELALERASN
+590 AELELTRSQKD
-600 GGLLPD
+600 GSLLPNT
-606 ELWFYVKA
+606 LYFYVAA
-614 SPGIVLVPPVP
+614 SPGIPLIPPVP

-632 GAGFKDLAATVNGDY
+632 GAGFSNLADTVNGDY
-647 FAIPPI
+647 FAIPPL
-653 KLRGAL
+653 KLRGTL
-659 TGRYL
+659 KGTYL
-664 HLIEGTG
+664 HLIEGKG
-671 NVVIGPSEISLKAT
+671 DVVIGPSEISLTAS
-685 DVGLVGAGEAT
+685 DVGIVGTNAS
-696 QIIDSFGYT
+696 IIDSFGYS

-711 ERTYEGTNYKGI
+711 ERTYNGTDYTGI
-723 YFAGSEELALALPS
+723 YFVGSEALELDLP
-737 KALNVIALDSAIE
+737 NTEIDVFILDTSIE
-750 LGAFGGVNDKK
+750 LGAFGGTGTKNDKQH
-761 ENLYLG
+761 LYLA
-767 IGANGTVIGTLQFPN
+767 IGANAVVKSKVQVPSDVPVIGGWKL
-782 NFFIPCLRGKAL
+782 G
-794 SRTDVELILGGQTV
+794 SWDVDLIVGGQTEF
-808 IPIKG
+808 PIKD

-822 AFGNIDVY
+822 AFSNIDVY
-830 LGAMTQ
+830 LGAMTGVYAGIIDAR
-836 TTNWLYDVRA
+836 L
-846 WVIIPNI
+846 WVLVPNI
-853 IETNFRMGEGWDI
+853 VETNFRRGGGWDV
-866 EGTLFSKLDTWDWTE
+866 ETKWFGRLPEWDWSE
-881 HGVEPVVQAM
+881 KGVEPVAQAM

-947 NSTEQTAPMEDA
+947 NSTEQTAPMEAAGESVPPISTNSTEHAAALEDT

-969 STEQTAPMEDAGESV
+969 STEITV
-984 PANSMNSTEPA
+984 
-995 ASLEDTGE
+995 
-1003 SVPANSTNST
+1003 
-1013 EQTAPMEDAGESV
+1013 
-1026 PANSTNSTE
+1026 
-1035 QAASSEDTG
+1035 
-1044 ESVPANSTNSTE
+1044 
-1056 QAASSEDTGESAPA
+1056 SAD
-1070 NSMNPTVIAVNAGTD
+1070 TD
-1085 ETPYILLAFD
+1085 ETPYILLAFENTV
-1095 SSITEEQIKGALK
+1095 TEEQIKNSLSVTKQNSSDKLEIHWVNYDTENSEDGQIDENK
-1108 IKKDSQDI
+1108 
-1116 DINWLGDSTEIDSNS
+1116 DINAT
-1131 AINADT
+1131 T
-1137 DIIKNNEDG
+1137 DIIHNKTDNKD
-1146 KEYRVAIL
+1146 YRVAIL
-1154 RLKEGG
+1154 RLKDAGT
-1160 SYQVDTGD
+1160 YQVNTGSLSLDT
-1168 LALQKSESASVTS
+1168 QKSQGVSIAP
-1181 FEKLN
+1181 FEELE
-1186 LTLNNNQVSGEIKY
+1186 LTLNNQQVSGEIKY

-1213 ANAEGGAD
+1213 AKEKGGAD

-1288 QVSYQNQNQPTA
+1288 RVSYQNQNQPTA
-1300 PRTVTLE
+1300 PQTVTLE
-1307 LAGNEVMTA
+1307 LAGNEIMTA

-1371 LSENETYKVGVSAY
+1371 LSANETYKVGVSAY

-1410 TPLDMMLSVNGTT
+1410 TPLDMMLFVNGTT

-1480 EGSLMFK
+1480 EGNLMFK

-1507 LVSVDKTAPVLTL
+1507 LVSVDKTAPMLTL

-1543 SKIIYGND
+1543 SKIIYGDD

-1648 GGTKITTD
+1648 GGIKITTD
-1656 TVFHADTIV
+1656 TIFHADTIV

-1828 IEAKATIGNRPVYDI
+1828 IEAKVTIGNRPVYDI

-1867 IPYTPAKNEQTG
+1867 IPYTPTKNEQTG

-1899 YDADQKAV
+1899 YNADQKAV

-2064 EAVKSM
+2064 EAVESM

-2094 VATVLRRFVEIVID
+2094 VATVLWRFVEIIID
-2108 PQTANGWR
+2108 PQTANG

>member
-16 GVLPS
+16 GILPS

-194 TLDGFSGMG
+194 TLDAFSGMG

-213 KMSRTVYNQDKQAEI
+213 KMSRTVYNYDEQVEI
-228 STECSVL
+228 STESSVL

-244 WQSFPQ
+244 WQSFSQ
-250 GGDWCYNYITEVYV
+250 GTDWCYNYITEVYV
-264 DGYAWA
+264 DGYTWA

-295 TPGSNPNSTRVECR
+295 TPGNNPNSTRVECR

-379 DVLKQ
+379 DALKK

-389 IAIISGEY
+389 VALISGEY
-397 ESKNGTDFT
+397 ESKNGAEFT

-465 LTQDGFSFEIDPEKN
+465 LTQDGFSFEIDPGKN

-486 DIPYATAKLENA
+486 DIPYATAKLEQA
-498 AADAAGNLVFSGEI
+498 TADAAGNLVFSGEI

-519 GAAFTLEELG
+519 GASFTLEELG

-567 TFKGEERYAF
+567 TFKGKEKYAF

-590 AELALERASN
+590 AELELTRSQKD
-600 GGLLPD
+600 GSLLPNT
-606 ELWFYVKA
+606 LYFYVAA
-614 SPGIVLVPPVP
+614 SPGIPLIPPVP

-632 GAGFKDLAATVNGDY
+632 GAGFSNLADTVNGDY
-647 FAIPPI
+647 FAIPPL
-653 KLRGAL
+653 KLRGTL
-659 TGRYL
+659 KGTYL
-664 HLIEGTG
+664 HLIEGKG
-671 NVVIGPSEISLKAT
+671 DVVIGPSEISLTAS
-685 DVGLVGAGEAT
+685 DVGIVGTNAS
-696 QIIDSFGYT
+696 IIDSFGYS

-711 ERTYEGTNYKGI
+711 ERTYNGTDYTGI
-723 YFAGSEELALALPS
+723 YFVGSEALELDLP
-737 KALNVIALDSAIE
+737 NTEIDVFILDTSIE
-750 LGAFGGVNDKK
+750 LGAFGGTGTKNDKQH
-761 ENLYLG
+761 LYLA
-767 IGANGTVIGTLQFPN
+767 IGANAVVKSKVQVPSDVPVIGGWKL
-782 NFFIPCLRGKAL
+782 G
-794 SRTDVELILGGQTV
+794 SWDVDLIVGGQTEF
-808 IPIKG
+808 PIKD

-822 AFGNIDVY
+822 AFSNIDVY
-830 LGAMTQ
+830 LGAMTGVYAGIIDAR
-836 TTNWLYDVRA
+836 L
-846 WVIIPNI
+846 WVLVPNI
-853 IETNFRMGEGWDI
+853 VETNFRRGGGWDV
-866 EGTLFSKLDTWDWTE
+866 ETKWFGRLPEWDWSE
-881 HGVEPVVQAM
+881 KGVEPVAQAM

-959 GESAPANSTN
+959 GES
-969 STEQTAPMEDAGESV
+969 G
-984 PANSMNSTEPA
+984 
-995 ASLEDTGE
+995 
-1003 SVPANSTNST
+1003 
-1013 EQTAPMEDAGESV
+1013 
-1026 PANSTNSTE
+1026 
-1035 QAASSEDTG
+1035 
-1044 ESVPANSTNSTE
+1044 PANSTNSTE

-1070 NSMNPTVIAVNAGTD
+1070 NSTNSTEITVSADTD
-1085 ETPYILLAFD
+1085 ETPYILLAFENTV
-1095 SSITEEQIKGALK
+1095 TEEQIKNSLSVTKQNSSDKLEIHWVNYDTENGEDGQIDENK
-1108 IKKDSQDI
+1108 
-1116 DINWLGDSTEIDSNS
+1116 DINAT
-1131 AINADT
+1131 T
-1137 DIIKNNEDG
+1137 DIIHNKTDNKD
-1146 KEYRVAIL
+1146 YRVAIL
-1154 RLKEGG
+1154 RLKDAGT
-1160 SYQVDTGD
+1160 YQVNTGSLSLDT
-1168 LALQKSESASVTS
+1168 QKSQGVSIAP
-1181 FEKLN
+1181 FEELE
-1186 LTLNNNQVSGEIKY
+1186 LTLNNQQVSGEIKY

-1213 ANAEGGAD
+1213 AKEKGGAD

-1288 QVSYQNQNQPTA
+1288 RVSYQNQNQPTA
-1300 PRTVTLE
+1300 PQTVTLE
-1307 LAGNEVMTA
+1307 LAGNEIMTA

-1371 LSENETYKVGVSAY
+1371 LSANETYKVGVSAY

-1410 TPLDMMLSVNGTT
+1410 TPLDMMLFVNGTT

-1480 EGSLMFK
+1480 EGNLMFK

-1507 LVSVDKTAPVLTL
+1507 LVSVDKTAPMLTL

-1543 SKIIYGND
+1543 SKIIYGDD

-1648 GGTKITTD
+1648 GGIKITTD
-1656 TVFHADTIV
+1656 TIFHADTIV

-1828 IEAKATIGNRPVYDI
+1828 IEAKVTIGNRPVYDI

-1867 IPYTPAKNEQTG
+1867 IPYTPTKNEQTG

-1899 YDADQKAV
+1899 YNADQKAV

-2108 PQTANGWR
+2108 PQTANGWQ

>member
-16 GVLPS
+16 GILPS

-66 TTSPAAT
+66 TTSPTAT

-194 TLDGFSGMG
+194 TLDAFSGMG

-213 KMSRTVYNQDKQAEI
+213 KMSRTVYNYNEQVEI
-228 STECSVL
+228 STESSVL

-244 WQSFPQ
+244 WQSFSQ
-250 GGDWCYNYITEVYV
+250 GTDWCYNYITEVYV
-264 DGYAWA
+264 DGYTWA

-295 TPGSNPNSTRVECR
+295 TPGNNPNSTRVECR

-379 DVLKQ
+379 DALKK

-389 IAIISGEY
+389 VALISGEY
-397 ESKNGTDFT
+397 ESKNGAEFT

-465 LTQDGFSFEIDPEKN
+465 LTQDGFSFEIDPGKN

-486 DIPYATAKLENA
+486 DIPYATAKLEQA
-498 AADAAGNLVFSGEI
+498 TADAAGNLVFSGEI

-519 GAAFTLEELG
+519 GASFTLEELG

-535 NEFTVNGVHATGEF
+535 NEFTVNGVHATGSF
-549 DTAKTLSLEL
+549 NTADLLTLDLMG
-559 AKVEGEVN
+559 VEGEVN
-567 TFKGEERYAF
+567 TFKGKEKYAF

-590 AELALERASN
+590 AELELTRSQKD
-600 GGLLPD
+600 GSLLPNT
-606 ELWFYVKA
+606 LYFYVAA
-614 SPGIVLVPPVP
+614 SPGIPLIPPVP

-632 GAGFKDLAATVNGDY
+632 GAGFSNLADTVNGDY
-647 FAIPPI
+647 FAIPPL
-653 KLRGAL
+653 KLRGTL
-659 TGRYL
+659 KGTYL
-664 HLIEGTG
+664 HLIEGKG
-671 NVVIGPSEISLKAT
+671 DVVIGPSEISLTAS
-685 DVGLVGAGEAT
+685 DVGIVGTNAS
-696 QIIDSFGYT
+696 IIDSFGYS

-711 ERTYEGTNYKGI
+711 ERTYNGTDYTGI
-723 YFAGSEELALALPS
+723 YFVGSEALELDLP
-737 KALNVIALDSAIE
+737 NTEIDVFILDTSIE
-750 LGAFGGVNDKK
+750 LGAFGGTGTKNDKQH
-761 ENLYLG
+761 LYLA
-767 IGANGTVIGTLQFPN
+767 IGANAVVKSKVQVPSDVPVIGGWKL
-782 NFFIPCLRGKAL
+782 G
-794 SRTDVELILGGQTV
+794 SWDVDLIVGGQTEF
-808 IPIKG
+808 PIKD

-822 AFGNIDVY
+822 AFSNIDVY
-830 LGAMTQ
+830 LGAMTGVYAGIIDAR
-836 TTNWLYDVRA
+836 L
-846 WVIIPNI
+846 WVLVPNI
-853 IETNFRMGEGWDI
+853 VETNFRRGGGWDV
-866 EGTLFSKLDTWDWTE
+866 ETKWFGRLPEWDWSE
-881 HGVEPVVQAM
+881 KGVEPVAQAM

-959 GESAPANSTN
+959 GES
-969 STEQTAPMEDAGESV
+969 
-984 PANSMNSTEPA
+984 
-995 ASLEDTGE
+995 
-1003 SVPANSTNST
+1003 
-1013 EQTAPMEDAGESV
+1013 
-1026 PANSTNSTE
+1026 
-1035 QAASSEDTG
+1035 
-1044 ESVPANSTNSTE
+1044 VPANSTNSTE

-1070 NSMNPTVIAVNAGTD
+1070 NSTNSTEITVSADTD
-1085 ETPYILLAFD
+1085 ETPYILLAFENTV
-1095 SSITEEQIKGALK
+1095 TEAQIKNSLSVTKQNSSDKLEIHWVNYDTENSEDGQIDENK
-1108 IKKDSQDI
+1108 
-1116 DINWLGDSTEIDSNS
+1116 DINAT
-1131 AINADT
+1131 T
-1137 DIIKNNEDG
+1137 DIIHNKTDNKD
-1146 KEYRVAIL
+1146 YRVAIL
-1154 RLKEGG
+1154 RLKDAGT
-1160 SYQVDTGD
+1160 YQVNTGSLSLDT
-1168 LALQKSESASVTS
+1168 QKSQGVSIAP
-1181 FEKLN
+1181 FEELE
-1186 LTLNNNQVSGEIKY
+1186 LTLNNQQVSGEIKY

-1213 ANAEGGAD
+1213 AKEKGGAD

-1269 GEKETLT
+1269 GERETLT

-1288 QVSYQNQNQPTA
+1288 RVSYQNQNQPTA
-1300 PRTVTLE
+1300 PQTVTLE
-1307 LAGNEVMTA
+1307 LAGNEIMTA

-1371 LSENETYKVGVSAY
+1371 LSANETYKVGVSAY

-1410 TPLDMMLSVNGTT
+1410 TPLDMMLFVNGTT

-1480 EGSLMFK
+1480 EGNLMFK

-1507 LVSVDKTAPVLTL
+1507 LVSVDKTAPMLTL

-1543 SKIIYGND
+1543 SKIIYGDD

-1606 TFDGNGGMPSVG
+1606 TFDGNGGTPSVG

-1736 IKAAKDDA
+1736 IKAAKDDT

-1768 VQITLKADALDTLV
+1768 VQITLKADTLDTLV

-1797 DFGFTLDTLKELN
+1797 DFDFTLDTLKELN

-2094 VATVLRRFVEIVID
+2094 VATVLWRFVEIIID
-2108 PQTANGWR
+2108 PQTANG

>member
-16 GVLPS
+16 GILPS

-194 TLDGFSGMG
+194 TLDAFSGMG

-213 KMSRTVYNQDKQAEI
+213 KMSRTVYNYDEQVEI
-228 STECSVL
+228 STESSVL

-244 WQSFPQ
+244 WQSFSQ
-250 GGDWCYNYITEVYV
+250 GTDWCYNYITEVYV
-264 DGYAWA
+264 DGYTWA

-295 TPGSNPNSTRVECR
+295 TPGNNPNSTRVECR

-379 DVLKQ
+379 DALKK

-389 IAIISGEY
+389 VALISGEY
-397 ESKNGTDFT
+397 ESKNGAEFT

-465 LTQDGFSFEIDPEKN
+465 LTQDGFSFEIDPGKN

-486 DIPYATAKLENA
+486 DIPYATAKLEQA
-498 AADAAGNLVFSGEI
+498 TADAAGNLVFSGEI

-519 GAAFTLEELG
+519 GASFTLEELG

-567 TFKGEERYAF
+567 TFKGKEKYAF

-590 AELALERASN
+590 AELELTRSQKD
-600 GGLLPD
+600 GSLLPNT
-606 ELWFYVKA
+606 LYFYVAA
-614 SPGIVLVPPVP
+614 SPGIPLIPPVP

-632 GAGFKDLAATVNGDY
+632 GAGFSNLADTVNGDY
-647 FAIPPI
+647 FAIPPL
-653 KLRGAL
+653 KLRGTL
-659 TGRYL
+659 KGTYL
-664 HLIEGTG
+664 HLIEGKG
-671 NVVIGPSEISLKAT
+671 DVVIGPSEISLTAS
-685 DVGLVGAGEAT
+685 DVGIVGTNAS
-696 QIIDSFGYT
+696 IIDSFGYS

-711 ERTYEGTNYKGI
+711 ERTYNGTDYTGI
-723 YFAGSEELALALPS
+723 YFVGSEALELDLP
-737 KALNVIALDSAIE
+737 NTEIDVFILDTSIE
-750 LGAFGGVNDKK
+750 LGAFGGTGTKNDKQH
-761 ENLYLG
+761 LYLA
-767 IGANGTVIGTLQFPN
+767 IGANAVVKSKVQVPSDVPVIGGWKL
-782 NFFIPCLRGKAL
+782 G
-794 SRTDVELILGGQTV
+794 SWDVDLIVGGQTEF
-808 IPIKG
+808 PIKD

-822 AFGNIDVY
+822 AFSNIDVY
-830 LGAMTQ
+830 LGAMTGVYAGIIDAR
-836 TTNWLYDVRA
+836 L
-846 WVIIPNI
+846 WVLVPNI
-853 IETNFRMGEGWDI
+853 VETNFRRGGGWDV
-866 EGTLFSKLDTWDWTE
+866 ETKWFGRLPEWDWSE
-881 HGVEPVVQAM
+881 KGVEPVAQAM

-959 GESAPANSTN
+959 GES
-969 STEQTAPMEDAGESV
+969 
-984 PANSMNSTEPA
+984 
-995 ASLEDTGE
+995 
-1003 SVPANSTNST
+1003 
-1013 EQTAPMEDAGESV
+1013 
-1026 PANSTNSTE
+1026 
-1035 QAASSEDTG
+1035 
-1044 ESVPANSTNSTE
+1044 VPANSTNSTE

-1070 NSMNPTVIAVNAGTD
+1070 NSTNSTEITVSADTD
-1085 ETPYILLAFD
+1085 ETPYILLAFENTV
-1095 SSITEEQIKGALK
+1095 TEEQIKNSLSVTKQNSSDKLEIHWVNYDTENSEDGQIDENK
-1108 IKKDSQDI
+1108 
-1116 DINWLGDSTEIDSNS
+1116 DINAT
-1131 AINADT
+1131 T
-1137 DIIKNNEDG
+1137 DIIHNKTDNKD
-1146 KEYRVAIL
+1146 YRVAIL
-1154 RLKEGG
+1154 RLKDAGT
-1160 SYQVDTGD
+1160 YQVNTGSLSLDT
-1168 LALQKSESASVTS
+1168 QKSQGVSIAP
-1181 FEKLN
+1181 FEELE
-1186 LTLNNNQVSGEIKY
+1186 LTLNNQQVSGEIKY

-1213 ANAEGGAD
+1213 AKEKGGAD

-1288 QVSYQNQNQPTA
+1288 RVSYQNQNQPTA
-1300 PRTVTLE
+1300 PQTVTLE
-1307 LAGNEVMTA
+1307 LAGNEIMTA

-1371 LSENETYKVGVSAY
+1371 LSANETYKVGVSAY

-1410 TPLDMMLSVNGTT
+1410 TPLDMMLFVNGTT

-1480 EGSLMFK
+1480 EGNLMFK

-1507 LVSVDKTAPVLTL
+1507 LVSVDKTAPMLTL

-1543 SKIIYGND
+1543 SKIIYGDD

-1648 GGTKITTD
+1648 GGIKITTD
-1656 TVFHADTIV
+1656 TIFHADTIV

-1828 IEAKATIGNRPVYDI
+1828 IEAKVTIGNRPVYDI
-1843 SLWEVKNGKE
+1843 SLWEVKNGQT

-1867 IPYTPAKNEQTG
+1867 IPYTPTKNEQTG

-2094 VATVLRRFVEIVID
+2094 VATVLWRFVEIIID
-2108 PQTANGWR
+2108 PQTANG

>member
-16 GVLPS
+16 GILPS

-194 TLDGFSGMG
+194 TLDAFSGMG

-213 KMSRTVYNQDKQAEI
+213 KMSRTVYNYDEQVEI
-228 STECSVL
+228 STESSVL

-244 WQSFPQ
+244 WQSFSQ
-250 GGDWCYNYITEVYV
+250 GTDWCYNYITEVYV
-264 DGYAWA
+264 DGYTWA

-295 TPGSNPNSTRVECR
+295 TPGNNPNSTRVECR

-379 DVLKQ
+379 DALKK

-389 IAIISGEY
+389 VALISGEY
-397 ESKNGTDFT
+397 ESKNGAEFT

-465 LTQDGFSFEIDPEKN
+465 LTQDGFSFEIDPGKN

-486 DIPYATAKLENA
+486 DIPYATAKLEQA
-498 AADAAGNLVFSGEI
+498 TADAAGNLVFSGEI

-519 GAAFTLEELG
+519 GASFTLEALG

-567 TFKGEERYAF
+567 TFKGKEKYAF

-590 AELALERASN
+590 AELELTRSQKD
-600 GGLLPD
+600 GSLLPNT
-606 ELWFYVKA
+606 LYFYVAA
-614 SPGIVLVPPVP
+614 SPGIPLIPPVP

-632 GAGFKDLAATVNGDY
+632 GAGFSNLADTVNGDY
-647 FAIPPI
+647 FAIPPL
-653 KLRGAL
+653 KLRGTL
-659 TGRYL
+659 KGTYL
-664 HLIEGTG
+664 HLIEGKG
-671 NVVIGPSEISLKAT
+671 DVVIGPSEISLTAS
-685 DVGLVGAGEAT
+685 DVGIVGTNAS
-696 QIIDSFGYT
+696 IIDSFGYS

-711 ERTYEGTNYKGI
+711 ERTYNGTDYTGI
-723 YFAGSEELALALPS
+723 YFVGSEALELDLP
-737 KALNVIALDSAIE
+737 NTEIDVFILDTSIE
-750 LGAFGGVNDKK
+750 LGAFGGTGTKNDKQH
-761 ENLYLG
+761 LYLA
-767 IGANGTVIGTLQFPN
+767 IGANAVVKSKVQVPSDVPVIGGWKL
-782 NFFIPCLRGKAL
+782 G
-794 SRTDVELILGGQTV
+794 SWDVDLIVGGQTEF
-808 IPIKG
+808 PIKD

-822 AFGNIDVY
+822 AFSNIDVY
-830 LGAMTQ
+830 LGAMTGVYAGIIDAR
-836 TTNWLYDVRA
+836 L
-846 WVIIPNI
+846 WVLVPNI
-853 IETNFRMGEGWDI
+853 VETNFRRGGGWDV
-866 EGTLFSKLDTWDWTE
+866 ETKWFGRLPEWDWSE
-881 HGVEPVVQAM
+881 KGVEPVAQAM

-959 GESAPANSTN
+959 GES
-969 STEQTAPMEDAGESV
+969 
-984 PANSMNSTEPA
+984 
-995 ASLEDTGE
+995 
-1003 SVPANSTNST
+1003 VPANSTS
-1013 EQTAPMEDAGESV
+1013 
-1026 PANSTNSTE
+1026 STE

-1056 QAASSEDTGESAPA
+1056 ITVSAD
-1070 NSMNPTVIAVNAGTD
+1070 TD
-1085 ETPYILLAFD
+1085 ETPYILLAFENTV
-1095 SSITEEQIKGALK
+1095 TEEQIKNSLSVTKQNSSDKLEIHWVNYDTENSEDGQIDENK
-1108 IKKDSQDI
+1108 
-1116 DINWLGDSTEIDSNS
+1116 DINAT
-1131 AINADT
+1131 T
-1137 DIIKNNEDG
+1137 DIIHNKTDNKD
-1146 KEYRVAIL
+1146 YRVAIL
-1154 RLKEGG
+1154 RLKDAGT
-1160 SYQVDTGD
+1160 YQVNTGSLSLDT
-1168 LALQKSESASVTS
+1168 QKSQGVSIAP
-1181 FEKLN
+1181 FEELE
-1186 LTLNNNQVSGEIKY
+1186 LTLNNQQVSGEIKY

-1213 ANAEGGAD
+1213 AKEKGGAD

-1288 QVSYQNQNQPTA
+1288 RVSYQNQNQPTA
-1300 PRTVTLE
+1300 PQTVTLE
-1307 LAGNEVMTA
+1307 LAGNEIMTA

-1371 LSENETYKVGVSAY
+1371 LSANETYKVGVNAY

-1410 TPLDMMLSVNGTT
+1410 TPLDMMLFVNGTT

-1480 EGSLMFK
+1480 EGNLMFK

-1507 LVSVDKTAPVLTL
+1507 LVSVDKTAPMLTL

-1543 SKIIYGND
+1543 SKIIYGDD

-1768 VQITLKADALDTLV
+1768 LQITLKADALDTLV

-2108 PQTANGWR
+2108 PQTANGWQ

>member
-16 GVLPS
+16 GILPS

-194 TLDGFSGMG
+194 TLDAFSGMG

-213 KMSRTVYNQDKQAEI
+213 KMSRTVYNYDEQVEI
-228 STECSVL
+228 STESSVL

-244 WQSFPQ
+244 WQSFSQ
-250 GGDWCYNYITEVYV
+250 GTDWCYNYITEVYV
-264 DGYAWA
+264 DGYTWA

-295 TPGSNPNSTRVECR
+295 TPGNNPNSTRVECR

-379 DVLKQ
+379 DALKK

-389 IAIISGEY
+389 VALISGEY
-397 ESKNGTDFT
+397 ESKNGAEFT

-465 LTQDGFSFEIDPEKN
+465 LTQDGFSFEIDPGKN

-486 DIPYATAKLENA
+486 DIPYATAKLEQA
-498 AADAAGNLVFSGEI
+498 TADAAGNLVFSGEI

-519 GAAFTLEELG
+519 GASFTLEELG

-567 TFKGEERYAF
+567 TFKGKEKYAF

-590 AELALERASN
+590 AELELTRSQKD
-600 GGLLPD
+600 GSLLPNT
-606 ELWFYVKA
+606 LYFYVAA
-614 SPGIVLVPPVP
+614 SPGIPLIPPVP

-632 GAGFKDLAATVNGDY
+632 GAGFSNLADTVNGDY
-647 FAIPPI
+647 FAIPPL
-653 KLRGAL
+653 KLRGTL
-659 TGRYL
+659 KGTYL
-664 HLIEGTG
+664 HLIEGKG
-671 NVVIGPSEISLKAT
+671 DVVIGPSEISLTAS
-685 DVGLVGAGEAT
+685 DVGIVGTNAS
-696 QIIDSFGYT
+696 IIDSFGYS

-711 ERTYEGTNYKGI
+711 ERTYNGTDYTGI
-723 YFAGSEELALALPS
+723 YFVGSEALELDLP
-737 KALNVIALDSAIE
+737 NTEIDVFILDTSIE
-750 LGAFGGVNDKK
+750 LGAFGGTGTKNDKQH
-761 ENLYLG
+761 LYLA
-767 IGANGTVIGTLQFPN
+767 IGANAVVKSKVQVPSDVPVIGGWKL
-782 NFFIPCLRGKAL
+782 G
-794 SRTDVELILGGQTV
+794 SWDVDLIVGGQTEF
-808 IPIKG
+808 PIKD

-822 AFGNIDVY
+822 AFSNIDVY
-830 LGAMTQ
+830 LGAMTGVYAGIIDAR
-836 TTNWLYDVRA
+836 L
-846 WVIIPNI
+846 WVLVPNI
-853 IETNFRMGEGWDI
+853 VETNFRRGGGWDV
-866 EGTLFSKLDTWDWTE
+866 ETKWFGRLPEWDWSE
-881 HGVEPVVQAM
+881 KGVEPVAQAM

-959 GESAPANSTN
+959 GES
-969 STEQTAPMEDAGESV
+969 
-984 PANSMNSTEPA
+984 
-995 ASLEDTGE
+995 
-1003 SVPANSTNST
+1003 
-1013 EQTAPMEDAGESV
+1013 
-1026 PANSTNSTE
+1026 
-1035 QAASSEDTG
+1035 
-1044 ESVPANSTNSTE
+1044 VPANSTNSTE

-1070 NSMNPTVIAVNAGTD
+1070 NSTNSTEITVSADTD
-1085 ETPYILLAFD
+1085 ETPYILLAFENTV
-1095 SSITEEQIKGALK
+1095 TEEQIKNSLSVTKQNSSDKLEIHWVNYDTENSEDGQIDENK
-1108 IKKDSQDI
+1108 
-1116 DINWLGDSTEIDSNS
+1116 DINAT
-1131 AINADT
+1131 T
-1137 DIIKNNEDG
+1137 DIIHNKTDNKD
-1146 KEYRVAIL
+1146 YRVAIL
-1154 RLKEGG
+1154 RLKDAGT
-1160 SYQVDTGD
+1160 YQVNTGSLSLDT
-1168 LALQKSESASVTS
+1168 QKSQGVSIAP
-1181 FEKLN
+1181 FEELE
-1186 LTLNNNQVSGEIKY
+1186 LTLNNQQVSGEIKY

-1213 ANAEGGAD
+1213 AKEKGGAD

-1288 QVSYQNQNQPTA
+1288 RVSYQNQNQPTA
-1300 PRTVTLE
+1300 PQTVTLE
-1307 LAGNEVMTA
+1307 LAGNEIMTA

-1371 LSENETYKVGVSAY
+1371 LSANETYKVGVSAY

-1410 TPLDMMLSVNGTT
+1410 TPLDMMLFVNGTT

-1480 EGSLMFK
+1480 EGNLMFK

-1507 LVSVDKTAPVLTL
+1507 LVSVDKTAPMLTL

-1543 SKIIYGND
+1543 SKIIYGDD

-1648 GGTKITTD
+1648 GGIKITTD
-1656 TVFHADTIV
+1656 TIFHADTIV

-1684 SNDGEGSVNN
+1684 SSDGEGSVNN

-1828 IEAKATIGNRPVYDI
+1828 IEAKVTIGNRPVYDI

-1867 IPYTPAKNEQTG
+1867 IPYTPTKNEQTG

-1899 YDADQKAV
+1899 YNADQKAV

-2064 EAVKSM
+2064 EAVESM

-2094 VATVLRRFVEIVID
+2094 VATVLWRFVEIIID
-2108 PQTANGWR
+2108 PQTANG

>member
-16 GVLPS
+16 GILPS

-194 TLDGFSGMG
+194 TLDAFSGMG

-213 KMSRTVYNQDKQAEI
+213 KMSRTVYNYDEQVEI
-228 STECSVL
+228 STESSVL

-244 WQSFPQ
+244 WQSFSQ
-250 GGDWCYNYITEVYV
+250 GTDWCYNYITEVYV
-264 DGYAWA
+264 DGYTWA

-295 TPGSNPNSTRVECR
+295 TPGNNPNSTRVECR

-379 DVLKQ
+379 DALKK

-389 IAIISGEY
+389 VALISGEY
-397 ESKNGTDFT
+397 ESKNGAEFT

-465 LTQDGFSFEIDPEKN
+465 LTQDGFSFEIDPGKN

-486 DIPYATAKLENA
+486 DIPYATAKLEQA
-498 AADAAGNLVFSGEI
+498 TADAAGNLVFSGEI

-519 GAAFTLEELG
+519 GASFTLEELG

-567 TFKGEERYAF
+567 TFKGKEKYAF

-590 AELALERASN
+590 AELELTRSQKD
-600 GGLLPD
+600 GSLLPNT
-606 ELWFYVKA
+606 LYFYVAA
-614 SPGIVLVPPVP
+614 SPGIPLIPPVP

-632 GAGFKDLAATVNGDY
+632 GAGFSNLADTVNGDY
-647 FAIPPI
+647 FAIPPL
-653 KLRGAL
+653 KLRGTL
-659 TGRYL
+659 KGTYL
-664 HLIEGTG
+664 HLIEGKG
-671 NVVIGPSEISLKAT
+671 DVVIGPSEISLTAS
-685 DVGLVGAGEAT
+685 DVGIVGTNAS
-696 QIIDSFGYT
+696 IIDSFGYS

-711 ERTYEGTNYKGI
+711 ERTYNGTDYTGI
-723 YFAGSEELALALPS
+723 YFVGSEALELDLP
-737 KALNVIALDSAIE
+737 NTEIDVFILDTSIE
-750 LGAFGGVNDKK
+750 LGAFGGTGTKNDKQH
-761 ENLYLG
+761 LYLA
-767 IGANGTVIGTLQFPN
+767 IGANAVVKSKVQVPSDVPVIGGWKL
-782 NFFIPCLRGKAL
+782 G
-794 SRTDVELILGGQTV
+794 SWDVDLIVGGQTEF
-808 IPIKG
+808 PIKD

-822 AFGNIDVY
+822 AFSNIDVY
-830 LGAMTQ
+830 LGAMTGVYAGIIDAR
-836 TTNWLYDVRA
+836 L
-846 WVIIPNI
+846 WVLVPNI
-853 IETNFRMGEGWDI
+853 VETNFRRGGGWDV
-866 EGTLFSKLDTWDWTE
+866 ETKWFGRLPEWDWSE
-881 HGVEPVVQAM
+881 KGVEPVAQAM

-942 PANST
+942 PT
-947 NSTEQTAPMEDA
+947 
-959 GESAPANSTN
+959 
-969 STEQTAPMEDAGESV
+969 
-984 PANSMNSTEPA
+984 
-995 ASLEDTGE
+995 
-1003 SVPANSTNST
+1003 NSTNST

-1044 ESVPANSTNSTE
+1044 ESAPANSTNSTE
-1056 QAASSEDTGESAPA
+1056 ITVSAD
-1070 NSMNPTVIAVNAGTD
+1070 TD
-1085 ETPYILLAFD
+1085 ETPYILLAFENTV
-1095 SSITEEQIKGALK
+1095 TEEQIKNSLSVTKQNSSDKLEIHWVNYDTENSEDGQIDENK
-1108 IKKDSQDI
+1108 
-1116 DINWLGDSTEIDSNS
+1116 DINAT
-1131 AINADT
+1131 T
-1137 DIIKNNEDG
+1137 DIIHNKTDNKD
-1146 KEYRVAIL
+1146 YRVAIL
-1154 RLKEGG
+1154 RLKDAGT
-1160 SYQVDTGD
+1160 YQVNTGSLSLDT
-1168 LALQKSESASVTS
+1168 QKSQGVSIAP
-1181 FEKLN
+1181 FEELE
-1186 LTLNNNQVSGEIKY
+1186 LTLNNQQVSGEIKY

-1213 ANAEGGAD
+1213 AKEKGGAD

-1288 QVSYQNQNQPTA
+1288 RVSYQNQNQPTA
-1300 PRTVTLE
+1300 PQTVTLE
-1307 LAGNEVMTA
+1307 LAGNEIMTA

-1371 LSENETYKVGVSAY
+1371 LSANETYKVGVSAY

-1410 TPLDMMLSVNGTT
+1410 TPLDMMLFVNGTT

-1480 EGSLMFK
+1480 EGNLMFK

-1507 LVSVDKTAPVLTL
+1507 LVSVDKTAPMLTL

-1543 SKIIYGND
+1543 SKIIYGDD

-1606 TFDGNGGMPSVG
+1606 TFDGNGGTPSVG

-1828 IEAKATIGNRPVYDI
+1828 IEAKVTIGNRPVYDI

-1867 IPYTPAKNEQTG
+1867 IPYTPTKNEQTG

-1899 YDADQKAV
+1899 YNADQKAV

-2064 EAVKSM
+2064 EAVESM

-2094 VATVLRRFVEIVID
+2094 VATVLWRFVEIIID
-2108 PQTANGWR
+2108 PQTANG

>member
-1 MKKFLSLLLTLCLLL
+1 MKKFLSLLLPLCLLL
-16 GVLPS
+16 GILPS

-194 TLDGFSGMG
+194 TLDAFSGMG

-213 KMSRTVYNQDKQAEI
+213 KMSRTVYNYDEQVEI
-228 STECSVL
+228 STESSVL

-244 WQSFPQ
+244 WQSFSQ
-250 GGDWCYNYITEVYV
+250 GTDWCYNYITEVYV
-264 DGYAWA
+264 DGYTWA

-295 TPGSNPNSTRVECR
+295 TPGNNPNSTRVECR

-379 DVLKQ
+379 DALKK

-389 IAIISGEY
+389 VALISGEY
-397 ESKNGTDFT
+397 ESKNGAEFT

-465 LTQDGFSFEIDPEKN
+465 LTQDGFSFEIDPGKN

-486 DIPYATAKLENA
+486 DIPYATAKLEQA
-498 AADAAGNLVFSGEI
+498 TADAAGNLVFSGEI

-519 GAAFTLEELG
+519 GASFTLEELG

-567 TFKGEERYAF
+567 TFKGKEKYAF

-590 AELALERASN
+590 AELELTRSQKD
-600 GGLLPD
+600 GSLLPNT
-606 ELWFYVKA
+606 LYFYVAA
-614 SPGIVLVPPVP
+614 SPGIPLIPPVP

-632 GAGFKDLAATVNGDY
+632 GAGFSNLADTVNGDY
-647 FAIPPI
+647 FAIPPL
-653 KLRGAL
+653 KLRGTL
-659 TGRYL
+659 KGTYL
-664 HLIEGTG
+664 HLIEGKG
-671 NVVIGPSEISLKAT
+671 DVVIGPSEISLTAS
-685 DVGLVGAGEAT
+685 DVGIVGTNAS
-696 QIIDSFGYT
+696 IIDSFGYS

-711 ERTYEGTNYKGI
+711 ERTYNGTDYTGI
-723 YFAGSEELALALPS
+723 YFVGSEALELDLP
-737 KALNVIALDSAIE
+737 NTEIDVFILDTSIE
-750 LGAFGGVNDKK
+750 LGAFGGTGTKNDKQH
-761 ENLYLG
+761 LYLA
-767 IGANGTVIGTLQFPN
+767 IGANAVVKSKVQVPSDVPVIGGWKL
-782 NFFIPCLRGKAL
+782 G
-794 SRTDVELILGGQTV
+794 SWDVDLIVGGQTEF
-808 IPIKG
+808 PIKD

-822 AFGNIDVY
+822 AFSNIDVY
-830 LGAMTQ
+830 LGAMTGVYAGIIDAR
-836 TTNWLYDVRA
+836 L
-846 WVIIPNI
+846 WVLVPNI
-853 IETNFRMGEGWDI
+853 VETNFRRGGGWDV
-866 EGTLFSKLDTWDWTE
+866 ETKWFGRLPEWDWSE
-881 HGVEPVVQAM
+881 KGVEPVAQAM

-932 ASLEDTGESV
+932 ASS
-942 PANST
+942 
-947 NSTEQTAPMEDA
+947 
-959 GESAPANSTN
+959 
-969 STEQTAPMEDAGESV
+969 
-984 PANSMNSTEPA
+984 
-995 ASLEDTGE
+995 EDTGE

-1044 ESVPANSTNSTE
+1044 ESAPANSTNSTE
-1056 QAASSEDTGESAPA
+1056 ITVSAD
-1070 NSMNPTVIAVNAGTD
+1070 TD
-1085 ETPYILLAFD
+1085 ETPYILLAFENTV
-1095 SSITEEQIKGALK
+1095 TEEQIKNSLSVTKQNSSDKLEIHWVNYDTENSEDGQIDENK
-1108 IKKDSQDI
+1108 
-1116 DINWLGDSTEIDSNS
+1116 DINAT
-1131 AINADT
+1131 T
-1137 DIIKNNEDG
+1137 DIIHNKTDNKD
-1146 KEYRVAIL
+1146 YRVAIL
-1154 RLKEGG
+1154 RLKDAGT
-1160 SYQVDTGD
+1160 YQVNTGSLSLDT
-1168 LALQKSESASVTS
+1168 QKSQGVSIAP
-1181 FEKLN
+1181 FEELE
-1186 LTLNNNQVSGEIKY
+1186 LTLNNQQVSGEIKY

-1213 ANAEGGAD
+1213 AKEKGGAD

-1288 QVSYQNQNQPTA
+1288 RVSYQNQNQPTA
-1300 PRTVTLE
+1300 PQTVTLE
-1307 LAGNEVMTA
+1307 LAGNEIMTA

-1371 LSENETYKVGVSAY
+1371 LSANETYKVGVSAY

-1410 TPLDMMLSVNGTT
+1410 TPLDMMLFVNGTT

-1480 EGSLMFK
+1480 EGNLMFK

-1507 LVSVDKTAPVLTL
+1507 LVSVDKTAPMLTL

-1543 SKIIYGND
+1543 SKIIYGDD

-1648 GGTKITTD
+1648 GGIKITTD
-1656 TVFHADTIV
+1656 TIFHADTIV

-1828 IEAKATIGNRPVYDI
+1828 IEAKVTIGNRPVYDI

-1867 IPYTPAKNEQTG
+1867 IPYTPTKNEQTG

-1899 YDADQKAV
+1899 YNADQKAV

-2064 EAVKSM
+2064 EAVESM

-2094 VATVLRRFVEIVID
+2094 VATVLWRFVEIIID
-2108 PQTANGWR
+2108 PQTANG

>member
-16 GVLPS
+16 GILPS

-194 TLDGFSGMG
+194 TLDAFSGMG

-213 KMSRTVYNQDKQAEI
+213 KMSRTVYNYDEQVEI
-228 STECSVL
+228 STESSVL

-244 WQSFPQ
+244 WQSFSQ
-250 GGDWCYNYITEVYV
+250 GTDWCYNYITEVYV
-264 DGYAWA
+264 DGYTWA

-295 TPGSNPNSTRVECR
+295 TPGNNPNSTRVECR

-379 DVLKQ
+379 DALKK

-389 IAIISGEY
+389 VALISGEY
-397 ESKNGTDFT
+397 ESKNGAEFT

-465 LTQDGFSFEIDPEKN
+465 LTQDGFSFEIDPGKN

-486 DIPYATAKLENA
+486 DIPYATAKLEQA
-498 AADAAGNLVFSGEI
+498 TADAAGNLVFSGEI

-519 GAAFTLEELG
+519 GASFTLEELG

-567 TFKGEERYAF
+567 TFKGKEKYAF

-590 AELALERASN
+590 AELELTRSQKD
-600 GGLLPD
+600 GSLLPNT
-606 ELWFYVKA
+606 LYFYVAA
-614 SPGIVLVPPVP
+614 SPGIPLIPPVP

-632 GAGFKDLAATVNGDY
+632 GAGFSNLADTVNGDY
-647 FAIPPI
+647 FAIPPL
-653 KLRGAL
+653 KLRGTL
-659 TGRYL
+659 KGTYL
-664 HLIEGTG
+664 HLIEGKG
-671 NVVIGPSEISLKAT
+671 DVVIGPSEISLTAS
-685 DVGLVGAGEAT
+685 DVGIVGTNAS
-696 QIIDSFGYT
+696 IIDSFGYS

-711 ERTYEGTNYKGI
+711 ERTYNGTDYTGI
-723 YFAGSEELALALPS
+723 YFVGSEALELDLP
-737 KALNVIALDSAIE
+737 NTEIDVFILDTSIE
-750 LGAFGGVNDKK
+750 LGAFGGTGTKNDKQH
-761 ENLYLG
+761 LYLA
-767 IGANGTVIGTLQFPN
+767 IGANAVVKSKVQVPSDVPVIGGWKL
-782 NFFIPCLRGKAL
+782 G
-794 SRTDVELILGGQTV
+794 SWDVDLIVGGQTEF
-808 IPIKG
+808 PIKD

-822 AFGNIDVY
+822 AFSNIDVY
-830 LGAMTQ
+830 LGAMTGVYAGIIDAR
-836 TTNWLYDVRA
+836 L
-846 WVIIPNI
+846 WVLVPNI
-853 IETNFRMGEGWDI
+853 VETNFRRGGGWDV
-866 EGTLFSKLDTWDWTE
+866 ETKWFGRLPEWDWSE
-881 HGVEPVVQAM
+881 KGVEPVAQAM

-959 GESAPANSTN
+959 GES
-969 STEQTAPMEDAGESV
+969 G
-984 PANSMNSTEPA
+984 
-995 ASLEDTGE
+995 
-1003 SVPANSTNST
+1003 
-1013 EQTAPMEDAGESV
+1013 
-1026 PANSTNSTE
+1026 
-1035 QAASSEDTG
+1035 
-1044 ESVPANSTNSTE
+1044 PANSTNSTE

-1070 NSMNPTVIAVNAGTD
+1070 NSTNSTEITVSADTD
-1085 ETPYILLAFD
+1085 ETPYILLAFENTV
-1095 SSITEEQIKGALK
+1095 TEEQIKNSLSVTKQNSSDKLEIHWVNYDTENSEDGQIDENK
-1108 IKKDSQDI
+1108 
-1116 DINWLGDSTEIDSNS
+1116 DINAT
-1131 AINADT
+1131 T
-1137 DIIKNNEDG
+1137 DIIHNKTDNKD
-1146 KEYRVAIL
+1146 YRVAIL
-1154 RLKEGG
+1154 RLKDAGT
-1160 SYQVDTGD
+1160 YQVNTGSLSLDT
-1168 LALQKSESASVTS
+1168 QKSQGVSIAP
-1181 FEKLN
+1181 FEELE
-1186 LTLNNNQVSGEIKY
+1186 LTLNNQQVSGEIKY

-1213 ANAEGGAD
+1213 AKEKGGAD

-1288 QVSYQNQNQPTA
+1288 RVSYQNQNQPTA
-1300 PRTVTLE
+1300 PQTVTLE

-1371 LSENETYKVGVSAY
+1371 LSANETYKVGVSAY

-1398 ESAENGVYLPEY
+1398 ESTENGVYLPEY
-1410 TPLDMMLSVNGTT
+1410 TPLDMMLFVNGTT

-1480 EGSLMFK
+1480 EGNLMFK

-1507 LVSVDKTAPVLTL
+1507 LVSVDKTAPMLTL

-1543 SKIIYGND
+1543 SKIIYGDD

-1606 TFDGNGGMPSVG
+1606 TFDGNGGTPSVG
-1618 SMTTTNQKLTSL
+1618 NMTTTNQKLTSL

-1671 TGGGGGSSSGGSS
+1671 TGGSS

-1753 VAVEVPVEIDKKLDG
+1753 VAVEVPVEIDKKLDS

-1867 IPYTPAKNEQTG
+1867 IPYTPTKNEQTG

-1899 YDADQKAV
+1899 YNADQKAV

-2064 EAVKSM
+2064 EAVESM

-2094 VATVLRRFVEIVID
+2094 VATVLWRFVEIIID
-2108 PQTANGWR
+2108 PQTANG

>member
-16 GVLPS
+16 GILPS

-194 TLDGFSGMG
+194 TLDAFSGMG

-213 KMSRTVYNQDKQAEI
+213 KMSRTVYNYDEQVEI
-228 STECSVL
+228 STESSVL

-244 WQSFPQ
+244 WQSFSQ
-250 GGDWCYNYITEVYV
+250 GTDWCYNYITEVYV
-264 DGYAWA
+264 DGYTWA

-295 TPGSNPNSTRVECR
+295 TPGNNPNSTRVECR

-379 DVLKQ
+379 DALKK

-389 IAIISGEY
+389 VALISGEY
-397 ESKNGTDFT
+397 ESKNGAEFT

-465 LTQDGFSFEIDPEKN
+465 LTQDGFSFEIDPGKN

-486 DIPYATAKLENA
+486 DIPYATAKLEQA
-498 AADAAGNLVFSGEI
+498 TADAAGNLVFSGEI

-519 GAAFTLEELG
+519 GASFTLEELG

-567 TFKGEERYAF
+567 TFKGKEKYAF

-590 AELALERASN
+590 AELELTRSQKD
-600 GGLLPD
+600 GSLLPNT
-606 ELWFYVKA
+606 LYFYVAA
-614 SPGIVLVPPVP
+614 SPGIPLIPPVP

-632 GAGFKDLAATVNGDY
+632 GAGFSNLADTVNGDY
-647 FAIPPI
+647 FAIPPL
-653 KLRGAL
+653 KLRGTL
-659 TGRYL
+659 KGTYL
-664 HLIEGTG
+664 HLIEGKG
-671 NVVIGPSEISLKAT
+671 DVVIGPSEISLTAS
-685 DVGLVGAGEAT
+685 DVGIVGTNAS
-696 QIIDSFGYT
+696 IIDSFGYS

-711 ERTYEGTNYKGI
+711 ERTYNGTDYTGI
-723 YFAGSEELALALPS
+723 YFVGSEALELDLP
-737 KALNVIALDSAIE
+737 NTEIDVFILDTSIE
-750 LGAFGGVNDKK
+750 LGAFGGTGTKNDKQH
-761 ENLYLG
+761 LYLA
-767 IGANGTVIGTLQFPN
+767 IGANAVVKSKVQVPSDVPVIGGWKL
-782 NFFIPCLRGKAL
+782 G
-794 SRTDVELILGGQTV
+794 SWDVDLIVGGQTEF
-808 IPIKG
+808 PIKD

-822 AFGNIDVY
+822 AFSNIDVY
-830 LGAMTQ
+830 LGAMTGVYAGIIDAR
-836 TTNWLYDVRA
+836 L
-846 WVIIPNI
+846 WVLVPNI
-853 IETNFRMGEGWDI
+853 VETNFRRGGGWDV
-866 EGTLFSKLDTWDWTE
+866 ETKWFGRLPEWDWSE
-881 HGVEPVVQAM
+881 KGVEPVAQAM

-959 GESAPANSTN
+959 GES
-969 STEQTAPMEDAGESV
+969 
-984 PANSMNSTEPA
+984 
-995 ASLEDTGE
+995 
-1003 SVPANSTNST
+1003 VPANSTS
-1013 EQTAPMEDAGESV
+1013 
-1026 PANSTNSTE
+1026 
-1035 QAASSEDTG
+1035 
-1044 ESVPANSTNSTE
+1044 STE

-1070 NSMNPTVIAVNAGTD
+1070 NSTNSTEITVSADTD
-1085 ETPYILLAFD
+1085 ETPYILLAFENTV
-1095 SSITEEQIKGALK
+1095 TEEQIKNSLSVTKQNSSDKLEIHWVNYDTENSEDGQIDENK
-1108 IKKDSQDI
+1108 
-1116 DINWLGDSTEIDSNS
+1116 DINAT
-1131 AINADT
+1131 T
-1137 DIIKNNEDG
+1137 DIIHNKTDNKD
-1146 KEYRVAIL
+1146 YRVAIL
-1154 RLKEGG
+1154 RLKDAGT
-1160 SYQVDTGD
+1160 YQVNTGSLSLDT
-1168 LALQKSESASVTS
+1168 QKSQGVSIAP
-1181 FEKLN
+1181 FEELE
-1186 LTLNNNQVSGEIKY
+1186 LTLNNQQVSGEIKY

-1213 ANAEGGAD
+1213 AKEKGGAD

-1288 QVSYQNQNQPTA
+1288 RVSYQNQNQPTA
-1300 PRTVTLE
+1300 PQTVTLE
-1307 LAGNEVMTA
+1307 LAGNEIMTA

-1371 LSENETYKVGVSAY
+1371 LSANETYKVGVSAY

-1410 TPLDMMLSVNGTT
+1410 TPLDMMLFVNGTT

-1480 EGSLMFK
+1480 EGNLMFK

-1507 LVSVDKTAPVLTL
+1507 LVSVDKTAPMLTL

-1543 SKIIYGND
+1543 SKIIYGDD

-1648 GGTKITTD
+1648 GGIKITTD
-1656 TVFHADTIV
+1656 TIFHADTIV

-1828 IEAKATIGNRPVYDI
+1828 IEAKVTIGNRPVYDI

-1867 IPYTPAKNEQTG
+1867 IPYTPTKNEQTG

-1899 YDADQKAV
+1899 YNADQKAV

-2064 EAVKSM
+2064 EAVESM

-2094 VATVLRRFVEIVID
+2094 VATVLWRFVEIIID
-2108 PQTANGWR
+2108 PQTANG

>member
-16 GVLPS
+16 GILPS

-194 TLDGFSGMG
+194 TLDAFSGMG

-213 KMSRTVYNQDKQAEI
+213 KMSRTVYNYDEQVEI
-228 STECSVL
+228 STESSVL

-244 WQSFPQ
+244 WQSFSQ
-250 GGDWCYNYITEVYV
+250 GTDWCYNYITEVYV
-264 DGYAWA
+264 DGYTWA

-295 TPGSNPNSTRVECR
+295 TPGNNPNSTRVECR

-379 DVLKQ
+379 DALKK

-389 IAIISGEY
+389 VALISGEY
-397 ESKNGTDFT
+397 ESKNGAEFT

-465 LTQDGFSFEIDPEKN
+465 LTQDGFSFEIDPGKN

-486 DIPYATAKLENA
+486 DIPYATAKLEQA
-498 AADAAGNLVFSGEI
+498 TADAAGNLVFSGEI

-519 GAAFTLEELG
+519 GASFTLEELG

-535 NEFTVNGVHATGEF
+535 NEFTVNGVHATGKF

-567 TFKGEERYAF
+567 TFKGKEKYAF

-590 AELALERASN
+590 AELELTRSQKD
-600 GGLLPD
+600 GSLLPNT
-606 ELWFYVKA
+606 LYFYVAA
-614 SPGIVLVPPVP
+614 SPGIPLIPPVP

-632 GAGFKDLAATVNGDY
+632 GAGFSNLADTVNGDY
-647 FAIPPI
+647 FAIPPL
-653 KLRGAL
+653 KLRGTL
-659 TGRYL
+659 KGTYL
-664 HLIEGTG
+664 HLIEGKG
-671 NVVIGPSEISLKAT
+671 DVVIGPSEISLTAS
-685 DVGLVGAGEAT
+685 DVGIVGTNAS
-696 QIIDSFGYT
+696 IIDSFGYS

-711 ERTYEGTNYKGI
+711 ERTYNGTDYTGI
-723 YFAGSEELALALPS
+723 YFVGSEALELDLP
-737 KALNVIALDSAIE
+737 NTEIDVFILDTSIE
-750 LGAFGGVNDKK
+750 LGAFGGTGTKNDKQH
-761 ENLYLG
+761 LYLA
-767 IGANGTVIGTLQFPN
+767 IGANAVVKSKVQVPSDVPVIGGWKL
-782 NFFIPCLRGKAL
+782 G
-794 SRTDVELILGGQTV
+794 SWDVDLIVGGQTEF
-808 IPIKG
+808 PIKD

-822 AFGNIDVY
+822 AFSNIDVY
-830 LGAMTQ
+830 LGAMTGVYAGIIDAR
-836 TTNWLYDVRA
+836 L
-846 WVIIPNI
+846 WVLVPNI
-853 IETNFRMGEGWDI
+853 VETNFRRGGGWDV
-866 EGTLFSKLDTWDWTE
+866 ETKWFGRLPEWDWSE
-881 HGVEPVVQAM
+881 KGVEPVAQAM

-959 GESAPANSTN
+959 GES
-969 STEQTAPMEDAGESV
+969 
-984 PANSMNSTEPA
+984 
-995 ASLEDTGE
+995 
-1003 SVPANSTNST
+1003 
-1013 EQTAPMEDAGESV
+1013 
-1026 PANSTNSTE
+1026 
-1035 QAASSEDTG
+1035 
-1044 ESVPANSTNSTE
+1044 VPANSTNSTE

-1070 NSMNPTVIAVNAGTD
+1070 NSTNSTEITVSADTD
-1085 ETPYILLAFD
+1085 ETPYILLAFENTV
-1095 SSITEEQIKGALK
+1095 TEEQIKNSLSVTKQNSSDKLEIHWVNYDTENSEDGQIDENK
-1108 IKKDSQDI
+1108 
-1116 DINWLGDSTEIDSNS
+1116 DINAT
-1131 AINADT
+1131 T
-1137 DIIKNNEDG
+1137 DIIHNKTDNKD
-1146 KEYRVAIL
+1146 YRVAIL
-1154 RLKEGG
+1154 RLKDAGT
-1160 SYQVDTGD
+1160 YQVNTGSLSLDT
-1168 LALQKSESASVTS
+1168 QKSQGVSIAP
-1181 FEKLN
+1181 FEELE
-1186 LTLNNNQVSGEIKY
+1186 LTLNNQQVSGEIKY

-1213 ANAEGGAD
+1213 AKEKGGAD

-1288 QVSYQNQNQPTA
+1288 RVSYQNQNQPTA
-1300 PRTVTLE
+1300 PQTVTLE
-1307 LAGNEVMTA
+1307 LAGNEIMTA

-1330 IYQKDGNDW
+1330 IYQKGGNDW

-1371 LSENETYKVGVSAY
+1371 LSANETYKVGVSAY

-1410 TPLDMMLSVNGTT
+1410 TPLDMMLFVNGTT

-1480 EGSLMFK
+1480 EGNLMFK

-1507 LVSVDKTAPVLTL
+1507 LVSVDKTAPMLTL

-1543 SKIIYGND
+1543 SKIIYGDD

-1648 GGTKITTD
+1648 GGIKITTD
-1656 TVFHADTIV
+1656 TIFHADTIV

-1828 IEAKATIGNRPVYDI
+1828 IEAKVTIGNRPVYDI

-1867 IPYTPAKNEQTG
+1867 IPYTPTKNEQTG

-1899 YDADQKAV
+1899 YNADQKAV

-2064 EAVKSM
+2064 EAVESM

-2094 VATVLRRFVEIVID
+2094 VATVLWRFVEIIID
-2108 PQTANGWR
+2108 PQTANG

>member
-16 GVLPS
+16 GILPS

-194 TLDGFSGMG
+194 TLDAFSGMG

-213 KMSRTVYNQDKQAEI
+213 KMSRTVYNYDEQVEI
-228 STECSVL
+228 STESSVL

-244 WQSFPQ
+244 WQSFSQ
-250 GGDWCYNYITEVYV
+250 GTDWCYNYITEVYV
-264 DGYAWA
+264 DGYTWA

-295 TPGSNPNSTRVECR
+295 TPGNNPNSTRVECR

-379 DVLKQ
+379 DALKK

-389 IAIISGEY
+389 VALISGEY
-397 ESKNGTDFT
+397 ESKNGAEFT

-465 LTQDGFSFEIDPEKN
+465 LTQDGFSFEIDPGKN

-486 DIPYATAKLENA
+486 DIPYATAKLEQA
-498 AADAAGNLVFSGEI
+498 TADAAGNLVFSGEI

-519 GAAFTLEELG
+519 GASFTLEELG

-567 TFKGEERYAF
+567 TFKGKEKYAF

-590 AELALERASN
+590 AELELTRSQKD
-600 GGLLPD
+600 GSLLPNT
-606 ELWFYVKA
+606 LYFYVAA
-614 SPGIVLVPPVP
+614 SPGIPLIPPVP

-632 GAGFKDLAATVNGDY
+632 GAGFSNLADTVNGDY
-647 FAIPPI
+647 FAIPPL
-653 KLRGAL
+653 KLRGTL
-659 TGRYL
+659 KGTYL
-664 HLIEGTG
+664 HLIEGKG
-671 NVVIGPSEISLKAT
+671 DVVIGPSEISLTAS
-685 DVGLVGAGEAT
+685 DVGIVGTNAS
-696 QIIDSFGYT
+696 IIDSFGYS

-711 ERTYEGTNYKGI
+711 ERTYNGTDYTGI
-723 YFAGSEELALALPS
+723 YFVGSEALELDLP
-737 KALNVIALDSAIE
+737 NTEIDVFILDTSIE
-750 LGAFGGVNDKK
+750 LGAFGGTGTKNDKQH
-761 ENLYLG
+761 LYLA
-767 IGANGTVIGTLQFPN
+767 IGANAVVKSKVQVPSDVPVIGGWKL
-782 NFFIPCLRGKAL
+782 G
-794 SRTDVELILGGQTV
+794 SWDVDLIVGGQTEF
-808 IPIKG
+808 PIKD

-822 AFGNIDVY
+822 AFSNIDVY
-830 LGAMTQ
+830 LGAMTGVYAGIIDAR
-836 TTNWLYDVRA
+836 L
-846 WVIIPNI
+846 WVLVPNI
-853 IETNFRMGEGWDI
+853 VETNFRRGGGWDV
-866 EGTLFSKLDTWDWTE
+866 ETKWFGRLPEWDWSE
-881 HGVEPVVQAM
+881 KGVEPVAQAM

-959 GESAPANSTN
+959 GESGPANSTN
-969 STEQTAPMEDAGESV
+969 STEQAASSEDTGESA
-984 PANSMNSTEPA
+984 PTSNMNSTEPA

-1044 ESVPANSTNSTE
+1044 ESAPANSTNSTE
-1056 QAASSEDTGESAPA
+1056 ITVSAD
-1070 NSMNPTVIAVNAGTD
+1070 TD
-1085 ETPYILLAFD
+1085 ETPYILLAFENTV
-1095 SSITEEQIKGALK
+1095 TEEQIKNSLSVTKQNSSDKLEIHWVNYDTENSEDGQIDENK
-1108 IKKDSQDI
+1108 
-1116 DINWLGDSTEIDSNS
+1116 DINAT
-1131 AINADT
+1131 T
-1137 DIIKNNEDG
+1137 DIIHNKTDNKD
-1146 KEYRVAIL
+1146 YRVAIL
-1154 RLKEGG
+1154 RLKDAGT
-1160 SYQVDTGD
+1160 YQVNTGSLSLDT
-1168 LALQKSESASVTS
+1168 QKSQGVSIAP
-1181 FEKLN
+1181 FEELE
-1186 LTLNNNQVSGEIKY
+1186 LTLNNQQVSGEIKY

-1213 ANAEGGAD
+1213 AKEKGGAD

-1288 QVSYQNQNQPTA
+1288 RVSYQNQNQPTA
-1300 PRTVTLE
+1300 PQTVTLE
-1307 LAGNEVMTA
+1307 LAGNEIMTA

-1371 LSENETYKVGVSAY
+1371 LSANETSKVGVSAY

-1410 TPLDMMLSVNGTT
+1410 TPLDMMLFVNGTT

-1446 CTTENVTYK
+1446 CTTENVTCK

-1480 EGSLMFK
+1480 EGNLMFK

-1507 LVSVDKTAPVLTL
+1507 LVSVDKTAPMLTL

-1543 SKIIYGND
+1543 SKIIYGDD

-1648 GGTKITTD
+1648 GGIKITTD
-1656 TVFHADTIV
+1656 TIFHADTIV

-1828 IEAKATIGNRPVYDI
+1828 IEAKVTIGNRPVYDI

-1867 IPYTPAKNEQTG
+1867 IPYTPTKNEQTG

-1899 YDADQKAV
+1899 YNADQKAV

-2064 EAVKSM
+2064 EAVESM

-2094 VATVLRRFVEIVID
+2094 VATVLWRFVEIIID
-2108 PQTANGWR
+2108 PQTANG

>member
-16 GVLPS
+16 GILPS

-194 TLDGFSGMG
+194 TLDAFSGMG

-213 KMSRTVYNQDKQAEI
+213 KMSRTVYNYDEQVEI
-228 STECSVL
+228 STESSVL

-244 WQSFPQ
+244 WQSFSQ
-250 GGDWCYNYITEVYV
+250 GTDWCYNYITEVYV
-264 DGYAWA
+264 DGYTWA

-295 TPGSNPNSTRVECR
+295 TPGNNPNSTRVECR

-379 DVLKQ
+379 DALKK

-389 IAIISGEY
+389 VALISGEY
-397 ESKNGTDFT
+397 ESKNGAEFT

-465 LTQDGFSFEIDPEKN
+465 LTQDGFSFEIDPGKN

-486 DIPYATAKLENA
+486 DIPYATAKLEQA
-498 AADAAGNLVFSGEI
+498 TADAAGNLVFSGEI

-519 GAAFTLEELG
+519 GASFTLEELG

-567 TFKGEERYAF
+567 TFKGKEKYAF

-590 AELALERASN
+590 AELELTRSQKD
-600 GGLLPD
+600 GSLLPNT
-606 ELWFYVKA
+606 LYFYVAA
-614 SPGIVLVPPVP
+614 SPGIPLIPPVP

-632 GAGFKDLAATVNGDY
+632 GAGFSNLADTVNGDY
-647 FAIPPI
+647 FAIPPL
-653 KLRGAL
+653 KLRGTL
-659 TGRYL
+659 KGTYL
-664 HLIEGTG
+664 HLIEGKG
-671 NVVIGPSEISLKAT
+671 DVVIGPSEISLTAS
-685 DVGLVGAGEAT
+685 DVGIVGTNAS
-696 QIIDSFGYT
+696 IIDSFGYS

-711 ERTYEGTNYKGI
+711 ERTYNGTDYTGI
-723 YFAGSEELALALPS
+723 YFVGSEALELDLP
-737 KALNVIALDSAIE
+737 NTEIDVFILDTSIE
-750 LGAFGGVNDKK
+750 LGAFGGTGTKNDKQH
-761 ENLYLG
+761 LYLA
-767 IGANGTVIGTLQFPN
+767 IGANAVVKSKVQVPSDVPVIGGWKL
-782 NFFIPCLRGKAL
+782 G
-794 SRTDVELILGGQTV
+794 SWDVDLIVGGQTEF
-808 IPIKG
+808 PIKD

-822 AFGNIDVY
+822 AFSNIDVY
-830 LGAMTQ
+830 LGAMTGVYAGIIDAR
-836 TTNWLYDVRA
+836 L
-846 WVIIPNI
+846 WVLVPNI
-853 IETNFRMGEGWDI
+853 VETNFRRGGGWDV
-866 EGTLFSKLDTWDWTE
+866 ETKWFGRLPEWDWSE
-881 HGVEPVVQAM
+881 KGVEPVAQAM

-947 NSTEQTAPMEDA
+947 NSTEQ
-959 GESAPANSTN
+959 
-969 STEQTAPMEDAGESV
+969 
-984 PANSMNSTEPA
+984 
-995 ASLEDTGE
+995 
-1003 SVPANSTNST
+1003 
-1013 EQTAPMEDAGESV
+1013 
-1026 PANSTNSTE
+1026 
-1035 QAASSEDTG
+1035 
-1044 ESVPANSTNSTE
+1044 
-1056 QAASSEDTGESAPA
+1056 AASSEDTGESAPA
-1070 NSMNPTVIAVNAGTD
+1070 NSTNSTEITVSADTD
-1085 ETPYILLAFD
+1085 ETPYILLAFENTV
-1095 SSITEEQIKGALK
+1095 TEEQIKNSLSVTKQNSSDKLEIHWVNYDTENSEDGQIDENK
-1108 IKKDSQDI
+1108 
-1116 DINWLGDSTEIDSNS
+1116 DINAT
-1131 AINADT
+1131 T
-1137 DIIKNNEDG
+1137 DIIHNKTDNKD
-1146 KEYRVAIL
+1146 YRVAIL
-1154 RLKEGG
+1154 RLKDAGT
-1160 SYQVDTGD
+1160 YQVNTGSLSLDT
-1168 LALQKSESASVTS
+1168 QKSQGVSIAP
-1181 FEKLN
+1181 FEELE
-1186 LTLNNNQVSGEIKY
+1186 LTLNNQQVSGEIKY

-1213 ANAEGGAD
+1213 AKEKGGAD

-1288 QVSYQNQNQPTA
+1288 RVSYQNQNQPTA
-1300 PRTVTLE
+1300 PQTVTLE
-1307 LAGNEVMTA
+1307 LAGNEIMTA

-1371 LSENETYKVGVSAY
+1371 LSANETYKVGVSAY

-1410 TPLDMMLSVNGTT
+1410 TPLDMMLFVNGTT

-1480 EGSLMFK
+1480 EGNLMFK

-1507 LVSVDKTAPVLTL
+1507 LVSVDKTAPMLTL

-1543 SKIIYGND
+1543 SKIIYGDD

-2108 PQTANGWR
+2108 PQTANGWQ

>member
-16 GVLPS
+16 GILPS

-959 GESAPANSTN
+959 GES
-969 STEQTAPMEDAGESV
+969 
-984 PANSMNSTEPA
+984 
-995 ASLEDTGE
+995 
-1003 SVPANSTNST
+1003 
-1013 EQTAPMEDAGESV
+1013 
-1026 PANSTNSTE
+1026 
-1035 QAASSEDTG
+1035 
-1044 ESVPANSTNSTE
+1044 VPANSTNSTE

-1186 LTLNNNQVSGEIKY
+1186 LSLNNNQVSGEIKY

-1300 PRTVTLE
+1300 PQTVTLE
-1307 LAGNEVMTA
+1307 LAGNEIMTA

-1480 EGSLMFK
+1480 EGNLMFK

-1507 LVSVDKTAPVLTL
+1507 LVSVDKTAPMLTL

-1566 GTLDENSGVLSLCAQ
+1566 GTLDKNSGVLSLCAQ

-1606 TFDGNGGMPSVG
+1606 TFDGNGGTPSVG
-1618 SMTTTNQKLTSL
+1618 NMTTTNQKLTSL

-1713 QSEKVKTDA
+1713 LSEKVKTDA

-1736 IKAAKDDA
+1736 IKAAKDDT

-1753 VAVEVPVEIDKKLDG
+1753 VAVEVPVEIDKKLDS

-1867 IPYTPAKNEQTG
+1867 IPYTPAKNEQPG

-1887 GNGKPQWITKSN
+1887 GNGKPQWITKSS

-1907 IFELTQPGVYGV
+1907 IFELIQPGVYGV

-2094 VATVLRRFVEIVID
+2094 VATVLRRFVEIIID
-2108 PQTANGWR
+2108 PQTANGWQQNDSGQ